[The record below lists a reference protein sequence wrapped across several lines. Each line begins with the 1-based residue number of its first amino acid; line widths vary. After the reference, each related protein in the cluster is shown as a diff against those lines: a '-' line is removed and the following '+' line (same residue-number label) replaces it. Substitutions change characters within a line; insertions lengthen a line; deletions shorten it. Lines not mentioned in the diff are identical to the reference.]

1 MAFSEFGGFFDTIK
15 PVTKSE
21 FDTSSSSSSLPKLG
35 GSSGLPGTGKSGWGK
50 GLKKLGKGGLADIS
64 ETSDSYH
71 GQNLRT
77 LDSLGGIDGFWAY
90 DRAFSA
96 KDTTG
101 KGVAGNP
108 ELQAA
113 IREITGPNAI
123 IQDEGGNIVTA
134 QSAAD
139 AVSKMNN
146 QSASGQ
152 PATPAEPAAPA
163 QAEPATPAQAE
174 PATPTPAENGQIFQ
188 QGLGKKGDKI
198 RMPGGAISYKTA
210 TVGSQSQPNPYDE
223 AQPSN
228 PYDEGQQQ
236 FDAESAWYDNAVRTA
251 SKKLYGIDIDALE
264 MPDVNGQHIENPVL
278 DNWKSNLREFIRLNN
293 ESYRRKLSKKEV
305 EAWQAAGNLAYSSQ
319 GSLKLFS
326 ALMKNNK
333 IPADADTSEVW
344 NDAANAIVAMDQG
357 KLDKYFPGLYDSNM
371 YQAAMKQAQ
380 NGDTTQLEAVS
391 QLLQPVIDS
400 RAAAEA
406 PGNPGTVLT
415 SGDFWKWM
423 YDTAGD
429 ALVRGVLNVKGFAKD
444 LYYRARISDDDAPM
458 TDAERAENE
467 RLKAARLYNLEETHR
482 VDEWADK
489 DMQRINDASEI
500 YKTQELIRRG
510 RDYMNDRD
518 RENSFWGGVAST
530 WDALKRA
537 PVYTIGSYS
546 AESADTLVGMAV
558 GGGVGGGVG
567 KLTQFAVNRALNGAF
582 RSAAGAAL
590 AGGEGAAEA
599 GAAALG
605 SAARKINWYTFA
617 GETLGS
623 GASGFVNIGAMN
635 VAGDA
640 QAAASRP
647 VAELVKDPEFAKFY
661 AEQSDSVLTGSVLPV
676 MAVLSSSDD
685 SRMPELRSL
694 VSQLQLNQVDA
705 NGQPRAITAEDK
717 KRILAFYDNPLV
729 QQAVDSGS
737 ASSPLI
743 NRYRSYLYNRTWD
756 NNIWQ
761 NSMLGVAE
769 GALSPVA
776 GGVFRGRLGGVGGV
790 ITDRV
795 KSKLAKAGLG
805 TAYVLGEGAGTE
817 ALEQIVSNI
826 GMNQAQGRDPYENLM
841 RNVGESF
848 MAGAIISGVLS
859 TPNAAIAMFRHSG
872 KAQDTGSTGD
882 TGSTSTGNGPQDN
895 GPSGTSFSPFDSG
908 IYTDASGLD
917 SGSYDHGA
925 SFAES
930 VRNDPAVRRASLE
943 DYNVPGSD
951 KSDTPVFHDS
961 EGNEITAPSAA
972 ELDRDIDAVR
982 TARDTLAKQYGA
994 VEAKLKQ
1001 TTDEAERKALT
1012 ERASKMR
1019 DVWKE
1024 QTQVLRTLHAARRYY
1039 KAKAQTQGQAQ
1050 EQTQQTQEQAQEQT
1064 QQTQEQTQEQTQ
1076 QPKARTGRQITVRE
1090 VKEGRRS
1097 SKPTDEQQALLDK
1110 LNEYEKTQPD
1120 GARWE
1125 AINDHELVRRKPKGK
1140 SRAYNMDY
1148 LTVGDD
1154 GKWSIEPLR
1163 NLTNEQK
1170 KLWEA
1175 YRSYKKWS
1183 PKLGAEELY
1192 DNGQLTGV
1200 AWGST
1205 GKGSKN
1211 RNKGNITFAQME
1223 QELAASGVN
1232 WKGTEEEQ
1240 TEEQAA
1246 PAAEEQTEEQAA
1258 PAAEEQA
1265 QPEPEE
1271 VPAKPSC
1278 EQEFDE
1284 AISNLNPEDSTS
1296 VDDLLDAAH
1305 ALVEEITASSNSTA
1319 KLKAVYDRLDK
1330 ALLNLEFG
1338 QRIAYIGPSTKDWL
1352 SDVRHR
1358 QMMFHLART
1367 LGAKTKTK
1375 SPNYPAFDLLMGFII
1390 NSSDML
1396 SAIDNYRLHMGDG
1409 FVDAVK
1415 TVAGS
1420 DAWKKSGKFV
1430 DDYRAY
1436 RGAQVRGWSDIAQNV
1451 IAVIA
1456 PAPAA
1461 EQELEPAAPLP
1472 EQEPAVPASELESS
1486 AEFKKLPEPLQKYLL
1501 NPEHKLNSSDWSK
1514 LAEVAKLTPAENGK
1528 LTTLV
1533 AESDNAAVLITGTGY
1548 TTAFL
1553 RFLKSEGFEIGEV
1566 CEVQIKQEDE
1576 QAAAAKKQAEEAK
1589 RKAEEEQK
1597 LQSMLMPEEEQT
1609 GDWGNYNSKLS
1620 RADHVVPVHEGL
1632 SIDLTGGAENLV
1644 PVQQMTDKPLKRSEL
1659 RARELNADSNVHATI
1674 YTKSGTGKDRLIAV
1688 PFEEDAANSKL
1699 ISENPK
1705 RLADWLN
1712 MKLPDGASWAK
1723 GYSPLDV
1730 LIAFFRQISSGKKP
1744 KAGTKYYLKYYKG
1757 LTVQSV
1763 PIPAGGIGESST
1775 GGSVYANKIKDS
1787 GGING
1792 LPALYAGLIQEL
1804 ISINNHI
1811 AADHKGS
1818 FNSDVL
1824 QSDPVIIE
1832 AGNSVIVI
1840 GVETG
1845 IGQPYSG
1852 TVLISKD
1859 EARKEGMLADEPAAE
1874 EESAP
1879 AAQPQAQAQ
1888 PQTESAQPKADTSGI
1903 NGQLRG
1909 FIISYITSPQ
1919 RQNIPDII
1927 DRVPIKTIQAS
1938 LKADITREQIQAVYD
1953 EAVEA
1958 VRTAM
1963 SRGTPLTDEERAKYG
1978 LTNDRWIS
1986 YISENMTDGTEHSE
2000 GQAGAERDSTADSG
2014 EEPGESTSETGSEN
2028 SGFAGRTGEAAESAG
2043 DVGTGTSGE
2052 RPAEGNNSNTE
2063 SLSAAAEGTDESS
2076 VPVNPAPAAPA
2087 AGDGAGVV
2095 TGEGS
2100 GSTED
2105 TSDQADAG
2113 ESAEQPDR
2121 REPPVAEPN
2130 NDQTNEELAKVDL
2143 ARKALKYYKDH
2154 TELSRGAVRE
2164 AIANSLDSQDKLLA
2178 KLPAGYKD
2186 IVLDTLTDAVLN
2198 VMDSFHALNEYIGD
2212 VSPLRIQFGKEAKY
2226 EPDVNRIT
2234 IPVATALKMAMPAA
2248 QKVFGKFTHDP
2259 DSDTFVYAKQTY
2271 DKADILKNLLP
2282 AMLHAFMWH
2291 ECAHALFHGVHYNR
2305 YKLSAPLRNAID
2317 STVDQFIRATGIKLP
2332 EGHEN
2337 WARDEIFATGME
2349 MAVLYMR
2356 SGNTPATQAVALLT
2370 NRFVK
2375 AMPELSKLVCA
2386 TYEPLNHLSGSLKQ
2400 AIDLINGPLEMLYNG
2415 TDKRLMGRDEDSMRI
2430 AWKVLFT
2437 RNPKAVNR
2445 YVQLLSFMSGEM
2457 LNTRNALSYVL
2468 NTISGMADNDDS
2480 IDSRRLNGRYA
2491 MSILRPTMS
2500 PDNSALGDAKITIA
2514 NELNLKLRDLELLV
2528 PDIDQRIND
2537 DIAMAQ
2543 RLKSETEQYTAL
2555 ATDQS
2560 DFNAMCSELESALL
2574 SGIDADTGA
2583 AAQAKP
2589 NSQLERNGAANPT
2602 PAQEQRNQV
2611 EEDKTQGEREK
2622 ASETANALADNSKLK
2637 EDKTPEQEQ
2646 AEQNADNLIT
2656 AGVAAA
2662 NANANENVAP
2672 LNLSLTSPYIQ
2683 EITANINAAIDKS
2696 TSSTQ
2701 YMQLNFMLDIWRDL
2715 IESYGD
2721 WLGRNLLRGDV
2732 SSNDL
2737 MHILDERLYYAS
2749 RHNGAHYSD
2758 SQMRLMAVWL
2768 NSFITNSKLGSAIKQ
2783 AYTGKDWERD
2793 DNVIIENSDGTRK
2806 VEERQ
2811 FLSDFHNET
2820 NNRIKAASAA
2830 KAAAAKAKA
2839 DAEAA
2844 EAAKA
2849 AADAK
2854 ARALT
2859 PDEISEE
2866 LEKPAPLSPR
2876 EQQDWKLET
2885 ELDDQLN
2892 IFNRPNKKDTD
2903 DGVENAE
2910 DLVGHTNVN
2919 IDENSAAVK
2928 VAAYLRMATGD
2939 VDDDAVS
2946 QWLGFLFENGW
2957 GLKKLLLAK
2966 THNKEE
2972 LHMTLADFRQ
2982 VMLDGEIDADVVEK
2996 IIYALDNY
3004 TNLFDIIET
3013 HHPDFR
3019 TAPANKQLGK
3029 YLGEYAESD
3038 RIENLSE
3045 RYAEITD
3052 YEGTKDDIIL
3062 AISEIVDGVYT
3073 IDTSITAGVSAANE
3087 IKKGQQQTEGKQ
3099 KIQLPV
3105 FTSGKQLAEWKK
3117 TASKEELAAWNAK
3130 IEEIR
3135 KQREL
3140 EKLMESQ
3147 AENAIAHFADKEA
3160 DAKEAEK
3167 AAFFKQYADK
3177 YRNSNRVNFDPAD
3190 PESEL
3195 SILLSLLHGEMDL
3208 SINDFYEIFADKT
3221 APFILHEITGKW
3233 QDSGAED
3240 FNFTYNRP
3248 KAADPI
3254 AEKMIRGFFAKYGE
3268 SISTE
3273 ILNAK
3278 DPAAYTRNL
3287 IKKFSQYCDDNFKLY
3302 RSSQEMFSDI
3312 PETKLNRTAKYWAE
3326 YCLQHVIEPIA
3337 YAKSNTVPRSGEQG
3351 HPYDPF
3357 KDKDEEALKVIKDVL
3372 GSKALR
3378 AVPFMRYAEISNA
3391 EAEAL
3396 LSDETDI
3403 DSNDTDSGV
3412 RYYASEANDMTEDE
3426 AQQTIDE
3433 TTASEPDP
3441 ETPADTGE
3449 DTEAAEEELA
3459 GVLDDEDSSE
3469 TPDTDAESQAAAIN
3483 LDADTLG
3490 DDVADR
3496 ELDDTGMDVLDTLFT
3511 PDELKE
3517 MAPDLAGNAAKLT
3530 RVVKTYGTYRRAFME
3545 QMRNAFSA
3553 NRVFRENKYVRNY
3566 MNHFIDNWDRSI
3578 ASLETWAI
3586 ENYQGAV
3593 SPEDNPVIQSILLAR
3608 RMASSYT
3615 EAVNDILQRGMT
3627 MNENGAR
3634 VRILDENGKPVE
3646 SVLDATTRMYD
3657 KLKELGVRRDV
3668 LDTKENFRKD
3678 VGMFRTLLHTIEA
3691 NEYKYEEM
3699 KAQYAKLTE
3708 DYNAEA
3714 SKPNPDKAVL
3724 DKIYN
3729 QRSALRL
3736 DIENFEKLMKK
3747 DSLNDVKIDSRF
3759 TLPMGGRSIA
3769 MAHNELDALYAKY
3782 DTALKDAGVDDATR
3796 AEVLKEMIVS
3806 FNVAYKYAIQEMDML
3821 SARSGLL
3828 SEATILQRHNFKY
3841 YTPLRQDIG
3850 DGRGRNIEAR
3860 KGSVTPAVDAI
3871 TNYAM
3876 QAIRNSGSVSRN
3888 VLGMTLFDAWNTMH
3902 DEYERIYHD
3911 PNASPEEKM
3920 RIISHQSVGETYSFN
3935 GLLLIRRQ
3943 DMERIPEG
3951 DERFD
3956 AFRKQAIFVE
3966 IVQPAGEDELVD
3978 SNLER
3983 FWIGFDPD
3991 VIGRARKS
3999 EVKGKPVS
4007 SQRDLHGIQNDAG
4020 EDPDK
4025 PGYIL
4030 YPEVQP
4036 RDYSDAGRALVDIAY
4051 EPSAKLGNFLKTCG
4065 FLTRTASEAMTTFN
4079 PLFALKSAISDFR
4092 ERITRLG
4099 RREFA
4104 DSNGHKVSGVR
4115 IALRMWRLMMN
4126 PKFLGTTFKYSVELA
4141 SHKVTG
4147 NNTQYRKY
4155 LSEMHKYGI
4164 IGGVQQQ
4171 MVATGGSRRS
4181 LFGMNA
4187 TEKIQLEIEKQRALQ
4202 EQQTNKEAETLVS
4215 KLYRIL
4221 GEKTHGVSRTRI
4233 GKFLHAVHNAAIG
4246 WSNMF
4251 YNVPLAAQYVAMRE
4265 CGLSAQSAAADT
4277 AKAMDFTN
4285 RGYYHKVGSKFVSFL
4300 TSITHGTA
4308 NMLDSY
4314 GINRNT
4320 ISSNPYLKQTGYARR
4335 MNIQSYAFKAARL
4348 SAYLALVQVLL
4359 YAVGASLRPHEPDK
4373 RKAGQQLIDNMPL
4386 RNMYFLPVPIL
4397 QWLGIQ
4403 DENGV
4408 VAKLAGGF
4416 GEDRLALNL
4425 AWGLE
4430 RWSRGKATL
4439 SEVAGSYMVNF
4450 TRNATPFEAPNFDM
4464 TNNPARYMAY
4474 SAGHSV
4480 PLMAWAVDAAL
4491 NITYNG
4497 RTLDGQFGPAMGQRA
4512 YEEHNAYVDIAYK
4525 DLSKTMYDVLGV
4537 NISPS
4542 TIKSMYEGMGYG
4554 PVVQGLMQ
4562 LALHIG
4568 DSVPRSRLDPN
4579 WANANVNAIAQFF
4592 GATSLGNKMPDKPY
4606 VYISQ
4611 LRKYYNDLFVEG
4623 GVSSMLKANGAGT
4636 KVAAIQQ
4643 TMRMMG
4649 FSSAEIADM
4658 VNMHEMDRKLTGILK
4673 QENALI
4679 DLRRNGGISVDQF
4692 TKRMN
4697 GLIRQANTLQ
4707 TNYMKGSYYYRGVY
4721 PKRSG
4726 IPEKYRARLE
4736 RENRLDAIRRANAIV
4751 DKESK

>member
-1 MAFSEFGGFFDTIK
+1 
-15 PVTKSE
+15 
-21 FDTSSSSSSLPKLG
+21 
-35 GSSGLPGTGKSGWGK
+35 
-50 GLKKLGKGGLADIS
+50 
-64 ETSDSYH
+64 
-71 GQNLRT
+71 
-77 LDSLGGIDGFWAY
+77 
-90 DRAFSA
+90 
-96 KDTTG
+96 
-101 KGVAGNP
+101 
-108 ELQAA
+108 
-113 IREITGPNAI
+113 
-123 IQDEGGNIVTA
+123 
-134 QSAAD
+134 
-139 AVSKMNN
+139 
-146 QSASGQ
+146 
-152 PATPAEPAAPA
+152 
-163 QAEPATPAQAE
+163 
-174 PATPTPAENGQIFQ
+174 
-188 QGLGKKGDKI
+188 
-198 RMPGGAISYKTA
+198 
-210 TVGSQSQPNPYDE
+210 
-223 AQPSN
+223 
-228 PYDEGQQQ
+228 
-236 FDAESAWYDNAVRTA
+236 
-251 SKKLYGIDIDALE
+251 
-264 MPDVNGQHIENPVL
+264 
-278 DNWKSNLREFIRLNN
+278 
-293 ESYRRKLSKKEV
+293 
-305 EAWQAAGNLAYSSQ
+305 
-319 GSLKLFS
+319 
-326 ALMKNNK
+326 
-333 IPADADTSEVW
+333 
-344 NDAANAIVAMDQG
+344 
-357 KLDKYFPGLYDSNM
+357 
-371 YQAAMKQAQ
+371 
-380 NGDTTQLEAVS
+380 
-391 QLLQPVIDS
+391 
-400 RAAAEA
+400 
-406 PGNPGTVLT
+406 
-415 SGDFWKWM
+415 
-423 YDTAGD
+423 
-429 ALVRGVLNVKGFAKD
+429 
-444 LYYRARISDDDAPM
+444 
-458 TDAERAENE
+458 
-467 RLKAARLYNLEETHR
+467 
-482 VDEWADK
+482 
-489 DMQRINDASEI
+489 
-500 YKTQELIRRG
+500 
-510 RDYMNDRD
+510 
-518 RENSFWGGVAST
+518 
-530 WDALKRA
+530 
-537 PVYTIGSYS
+537 
-546 AESADTLVGMAV
+546 
-558 GGGVGGGVG
+558 
-567 KLTQFAVNRALNGAF
+567 
-582 RSAAGAAL
+582 
-590 AGGEGAAEA
+590 
-599 GAAALG
+599 
-605 SAARKINWYTFA
+605 
-617 GETLGS
+617 
-623 GASGFVNIGAMN
+623 
-635 VAGDA
+635 
-640 QAAASRP
+640 
-647 VAELVKDPEFAKFY
+647 
-661 AEQSDSVLTGSVLPV
+661 
-676 MAVLSSSDD
+676 
-685 SRMPELRSL
+685 
-694 VSQLQLNQVDA
+694 
-705 NGQPRAITAEDK
+705 
-717 KRILAFYDNPLV
+717 
-729 QQAVDSGS
+729 
-737 ASSPLI
+737 
-743 NRYRSYLYNRTWD
+743 
-756 NNIWQ
+756 
-761 NSMLGVAE
+761 
-769 GALSPVA
+769 
-776 GGVFRGRLGGVGGV
+776 
-790 ITDRV
+790 
-795 KSKLAKAGLG
+795 
-805 TAYVLGEGAGTE
+805 
-817 ALEQIVSNI
+817 
-826 GMNQAQGRDPYENLM
+826 
-841 RNVGESF
+841 
-848 MAGAIISGVLS
+848 
-859 TPNAAIAMFRHSG
+859 
-872 KAQDTGSTGD
+872 
-882 TGSTSTGNGPQDN
+882 
-895 GPSGTSFSPFDSG
+895 
-908 IYTDASGLD
+908 
-917 SGSYDHGA
+917 
-925 SFAES
+925 
-930 VRNDPAVRRASLE
+930 
-943 DYNVPGSD
+943 
-951 KSDTPVFHDS
+951 
-961 EGNEITAPSAA
+961 
-972 ELDRDIDAVR
+972 
-982 TARDTLAKQYGA
+982 
-994 VEAKLKQ
+994 
-1001 TTDEAERKALT
+1001 
-1012 ERASKMR
+1012 
-1019 DVWKE
+1019 
-1024 QTQVLRTLHAARRYY
+1024 
-1039 KAKAQTQGQAQ
+1039 
-1050 EQTQQTQEQAQEQT
+1050 
-1064 QQTQEQTQEQTQ
+1064 
-1076 QPKARTGRQITVRE
+1076 
-1090 VKEGRRS
+1090 
-1097 SKPTDEQQALLDK
+1097 
-1110 LNEYEKTQPD
+1110 
-1120 GARWE
+1120 
-1125 AINDHELVRRKPKGK
+1125 
-1140 SRAYNMDY
+1140 
-1148 LTVGDD
+1148 
-1154 GKWSIEPLR
+1154 
-1163 NLTNEQK
+1163 
-1170 KLWEA
+1170 
-1175 YRSYKKWS
+1175 
-1183 PKLGAEELY
+1183 
-1192 DNGQLTGV
+1192 
-1200 AWGST
+1200 
-1205 GKGSKN
+1205 
-1211 RNKGNITFAQME
+1211 
-1223 QELAASGVN
+1223 
-1232 WKGTEEEQ
+1232 
-1240 TEEQAA
+1240 
-1246 PAAEEQTEEQAA
+1246 
-1258 PAAEEQA
+1258 
-1265 QPEPEE
+1265 
-1271 VPAKPSC
+1271 
-1278 EQEFDE
+1278 
-1284 AISNLNPEDSTS
+1284 
-1296 VDDLLDAAH
+1296 
-1305 ALVEEITASSNSTA
+1305 
-1319 KLKAVYDRLDK
+1319 
-1330 ALLNLEFG
+1330 
-1338 QRIAYIGPSTKDWL
+1338 
-1352 SDVRHR
+1352 
-1358 QMMFHLART
+1358 
-1367 LGAKTKTK
+1367 
-1375 SPNYPAFDLLMGFII
+1375 
-1390 NSSDML
+1390 
-1396 SAIDNYRLHMGDG
+1396 
-1409 FVDAVK
+1409 
-1415 TVAGS
+1415 
-1420 DAWKKSGKFV
+1420 
-1430 DDYRAY
+1430 
-1436 RGAQVRGWSDIAQNV
+1436 
-1451 IAVIA
+1451 
-1456 PAPAA
+1456 
-1461 EQELEPAAPLP
+1461 
-1472 EQEPAVPASELESS
+1472 
-1486 AEFKKLPEPLQKYLL
+1486 
-1501 NPEHKLNSSDWSK
+1501 
-1514 LAEVAKLTPAENGK
+1514 
-1528 LTTLV
+1528 
-1533 AESDNAAVLITGTGY
+1533 
-1548 TTAFL
+1548 
-1553 RFLKSEGFEIGEV
+1553 
-1566 CEVQIKQEDE
+1566 
-1576 QAAAAKKQAEEAK
+1576 
-1589 RKAEEEQK
+1589 
-1597 LQSMLMPEEEQT
+1597 
-1609 GDWGNYNSKLS
+1609 
-1620 RADHVVPVHEGL
+1620 
-1632 SIDLTGGAENLV
+1632 
-1644 PVQQMTDKPLKRSEL
+1644 
-1659 RARELNADSNVHATI
+1659 
-1674 YTKSGTGKDRLIAV
+1674 
-1688 PFEEDAANSKL
+1688 
-1699 ISENPK
+1699 
-1705 RLADWLN
+1705 
-1712 MKLPDGASWAK
+1712 
-1723 GYSPLDV
+1723 
-1730 LIAFFRQISSGKKP
+1730 
-1744 KAGTKYYLKYYKG
+1744 
-1757 LTVQSV
+1757 
-1763 PIPAGGIGESST
+1763 
-1775 GGSVYANKIKDS
+1775 
-1787 GGING
+1787 
-1792 LPALYAGLIQEL
+1792 
-1804 ISINNHI
+1804 
-1811 AADHKGS
+1811 
-1818 FNSDVL
+1818 
-1824 QSDPVIIE
+1824 
-1832 AGNSVIVI
+1832 
-1840 GVETG
+1840 
-1845 IGQPYSG
+1845 
-1852 TVLISKD
+1852 
-1859 EARKEGMLADEPAAE
+1859 
-1874 EESAP
+1874 
-1879 AAQPQAQAQ
+1879 
-1888 PQTESAQPKADTSGI
+1888 
-1903 NGQLRG
+1903 
-1909 FIISYITSPQ
+1909 
-1919 RQNIPDII
+1919 
-1927 DRVPIKTIQAS
+1927 
-1938 LKADITREQIQAVYD
+1938 
-1953 EAVEA
+1953 
-1958 VRTAM
+1958 
-1963 SRGTPLTDEERAKYG
+1963 
-1978 LTNDRWIS
+1978 
-1986 YISENMTDGTEHSE
+1986 
-2000 GQAGAERDSTADSG
+2000 
-2014 EEPGESTSETGSEN
+2014 
-2028 SGFAGRTGEAAESAG
+2028 
-2043 DVGTGTSGE
+2043 
-2052 RPAEGNNSNTE
+2052 
-2063 SLSAAAEGTDESS
+2063 
-2076 VPVNPAPAAPA
+2076 
-2087 AGDGAGVV
+2087 
-2095 TGEGS
+2095 
-2100 GSTED
+2100 
-2105 TSDQADAG
+2105 
-2113 ESAEQPDR
+2113 
-2121 REPPVAEPN
+2121 
-2130 NDQTNEELAKVDL
+2130 
-2143 ARKALKYYKDH
+2143 
-2154 TELSRGAVRE
+2154 
-2164 AIANSLDSQDKLLA
+2164 
-2178 KLPAGYKD
+2178 
-2186 IVLDTLTDAVLN
+2186 
-2198 VMDSFHALNEYIGD
+2198 MDSFHALREFIGEA
-2212 VSPLRIQFGKEAKY
+2212 SPLRIQFGKEAKY

-2271 DKADILKNLLP
+2271 NKADVLKNLLP

-2305 YKLSAPLRNAID
+2305 YNLSAPLRNAID

-2375 AMPELSKLVCA
+2375 AMPELSRLVCA

-2400 AIDLINGPLEMLYNG
+2400 NLDVIIGPLELLYNG
-2415 TDKRLMGRDEDSMRI
+2415 TDKRLMGQDEDIMRI

-2437 RNPKAVNR
+2437 RNPEAVNR

-2468 NTISGMADNDDS
+2468 NTISGMANNDDS

-2491 MSILRPTMS
+2491 MSILRPYIS
-2500 PDNSALGDAKITIA
+2500 HDNSALGDAKITIA
-2514 NELNLKLRDLELLV
+2514 NELGLRLRDLELLV

-2589 NSQLERNGAANPT
+2589 NSQLERNGVANPT
-2602 PAQEQRNQV
+2602 PSQEQRSQV

-2662 NANANENVAP
+2662 NANANETKKGETAQQKIQLPVFTSAKQ
-2672 LNLSLTSPYIQ
+2672 LEDLSLTSPYIQ
-2683 EITANINAAIDKS
+2683 EITDSIKTAIDKN
-2696 TSSTQ
+2696 SSYTQ
-2701 YMQLNFMLDIWRDL
+2701 YEQLNFMLSTWLNL
-2715 IESYGD
+2715 IKSYGD
-2721 WLGRNLLRGDV
+2721 WLGQNLLRGDV

-2737 MHILDERLYYAS
+2737 MHMLNDRLDYANFHS
-2749 RHNGAHYSD
+2749 NKRYSD
-2758 SQMRLMAVWL
+2758 SQVRLMAVWL
-2768 NSFITNSKLGSAIKQ
+2768 NRFITDSELGSAIKQ

-2811 FLSDFHNET
+2811 FLSDFNNET
-2820 NNRIKAASAA
+2820 INRKKAAEAA

-2844 EAAKA
+2844 AAAKA

-2854 ARALT
+2854 ARALS
-2859 PDEISEE
+2859 PDEINEE

-2876 EQQDWKLET
+2876 EQQDWRLET

-2903 DGVENAE
+2903 DGVEDAE
-2910 DLVGHTNVN
+2910 DPVGHTNVN

-2928 VAAYLRMATGD
+2928 VAAYLRMVTGD
-2939 VDDDAVS
+2939 EADVAVN
-2946 QWLGFLFENGW
+2946 QWLGFLFDNGW
-2957 GLKKLLLAK
+2957 GLKKLLLAR

-2982 VMLDGEIDADVVEK
+2982 VMLDGEIDADVVEQ

-3019 TAPANKQLGK
+3019 TAPANEQLAN
-3029 YLGEYAESD
+3029 YLEEYAESD
-3038 RIENLSE
+3038 RIENLAE
-3045 RYAEITD
+3045 RYAEIGG
-3052 YEGTKDDIIL
+3052 YLSTKEDIIF
-3062 AISEIVDGVYT
+3062 AISEIVDNVYT
-3073 IDTSITAGVSAANE
+3073 IDTSITAE
-3087 IKKGQQQTEGKQ
+3087 DMKTE
-3099 KIQLPV
+3099 
-3105 FTSGKQLAEWKK
+3105 
-3117 TASKEELAAWNAK
+3117 
-3130 IEEIR
+3130 
-3135 KQREL
+3135 
-3140 EKLMESQ
+3140 
-3147 AENAIAHFADKEA
+3147 DEA
-3160 DAKEAEK
+3160 
-3167 AAFFKQYADK
+3167 
-3177 YRNSNRVNFDPAD
+3177 
-3190 PESEL
+3190 
-3195 SILLSLLHGEMDL
+3195 
-3208 SINDFYEIFADKT
+3208 
-3221 APFILHEITGKW
+3221 
-3233 QDSGAED
+3233 
-3240 FNFTYNRP
+3240 
-3248 KAADPI
+3248 
-3254 AEKMIRGFFAKYGE
+3254 
-3268 SISTE
+3268 
-3273 ILNAK
+3273 
-3278 DPAAYTRNL
+3278 
-3287 IKKFSQYCDDNFKLY
+3287 
-3302 RSSQEMFSDI
+3302 
-3312 PETKLNRTAKYWAE
+3312 
-3326 YCLQHVIEPIA
+3326 
-3337 YAKSNTVPRSGEQG
+3337 
-3351 HPYDPF
+3351 
-3357 KDKDEEALKVIKDVL
+3357 
-3372 GSKALR
+3372 
-3378 AVPFMRYAEISNA
+3378 
-3391 EAEAL
+3391 
-3396 LSDETDI
+3396 

-3412 RYYASEANDMTEDE
+3412 RYYASEADDMTEDE

-3496 ELDDTGMDVLDTLFT
+3496 ELDGTGMDVLDTLFT

-3553 NRVFRENKYVRNY
+3553 NRVFRENKCVRNY

-3714 SKPNPDKAVL
+3714 SKPKPDKAVL

-3759 TLPMGGRSIA
+3759 TLPMGGRSIT
-3769 MAHNELDALYAKY
+3769 MAHNELDALYTKY

-3951 DERFD
+3951 DERFE
-3956 AFRKQAIFVE
+3956 AFKKQAIFVE

-4092 ERITRLG
+4092 ERVTRLG

-4104 DSNGHKVSGVR
+4104 DSNGRKVSGVR

-4141 SHKVTG
+4141 AHKETK
-4147 NNTQYRKY
+4147 NDTQYRKY

-4285 RGYYHKVGSKFVSFL
+4285 RGYYHKVGGKFVSFL

-4335 MNIQSYAFKAARL
+4335 MNMQSYAFKAARL

-4403 DENGV
+4403 DENGI
-4408 VAKLAGGF
+4408 VAKLTGGF

-4480 PLMAWAVDAAL
+4480 PLIAWAVDAAL

-4673 QENALI
+4673 KENALI

>member
-1 MAFSEFGGFFDTIK
+1 
-15 PVTKSE
+15 
-21 FDTSSSSSSLPKLG
+21 
-35 GSSGLPGTGKSGWGK
+35 
-50 GLKKLGKGGLADIS
+50 
-64 ETSDSYH
+64 
-71 GQNLRT
+71 
-77 LDSLGGIDGFWAY
+77 
-90 DRAFSA
+90 
-96 KDTTG
+96 
-101 KGVAGNP
+101 
-108 ELQAA
+108 
-113 IREITGPNAI
+113 
-123 IQDEGGNIVTA
+123 
-134 QSAAD
+134 
-139 AVSKMNN
+139 
-146 QSASGQ
+146 
-152 PATPAEPAAPA
+152 
-163 QAEPATPAQAE
+163 
-174 PATPTPAENGQIFQ
+174 
-188 QGLGKKGDKI
+188 
-198 RMPGGAISYKTA
+198 
-210 TVGSQSQPNPYDE
+210 
-223 AQPSN
+223 
-228 PYDEGQQQ
+228 
-236 FDAESAWYDNAVRTA
+236 
-251 SKKLYGIDIDALE
+251 
-264 MPDVNGQHIENPVL
+264 
-278 DNWKSNLREFIRLNN
+278 
-293 ESYRRKLSKKEV
+293 
-305 EAWQAAGNLAYSSQ
+305 
-319 GSLKLFS
+319 
-326 ALMKNNK
+326 
-333 IPADADTSEVW
+333 
-344 NDAANAIVAMDQG
+344 
-357 KLDKYFPGLYDSNM
+357 
-371 YQAAMKQAQ
+371 
-380 NGDTTQLEAVS
+380 
-391 QLLQPVIDS
+391 
-400 RAAAEA
+400 
-406 PGNPGTVLT
+406 
-415 SGDFWKWM
+415 
-423 YDTAGD
+423 
-429 ALVRGVLNVKGFAKD
+429 
-444 LYYRARISDDDAPM
+444 
-458 TDAERAENE
+458 
-467 RLKAARLYNLEETHR
+467 
-482 VDEWADK
+482 
-489 DMQRINDASEI
+489 
-500 YKTQELIRRG
+500 
-510 RDYMNDRD
+510 
-518 RENSFWGGVAST
+518 
-530 WDALKRA
+530 
-537 PVYTIGSYS
+537 
-546 AESADTLVGMAV
+546 
-558 GGGVGGGVG
+558 
-567 KLTQFAVNRALNGAF
+567 
-582 RSAAGAAL
+582 
-590 AGGEGAAEA
+590 
-599 GAAALG
+599 
-605 SAARKINWYTFA
+605 
-617 GETLGS
+617 
-623 GASGFVNIGAMN
+623 
-635 VAGDA
+635 
-640 QAAASRP
+640 
-647 VAELVKDPEFAKFY
+647 
-661 AEQSDSVLTGSVLPV
+661 
-676 MAVLSSSDD
+676 
-685 SRMPELRSL
+685 
-694 VSQLQLNQVDA
+694 
-705 NGQPRAITAEDK
+705 
-717 KRILAFYDNPLV
+717 
-729 QQAVDSGS
+729 
-737 ASSPLI
+737 
-743 NRYRSYLYNRTWD
+743 
-756 NNIWQ
+756 
-761 NSMLGVAE
+761 
-769 GALSPVA
+769 
-776 GGVFRGRLGGVGGV
+776 
-790 ITDRV
+790 
-795 KSKLAKAGLG
+795 
-805 TAYVLGEGAGTE
+805 
-817 ALEQIVSNI
+817 
-826 GMNQAQGRDPYENLM
+826 
-841 RNVGESF
+841 
-848 MAGAIISGVLS
+848 
-859 TPNAAIAMFRHSG
+859 
-872 KAQDTGSTGD
+872 
-882 TGSTSTGNGPQDN
+882 
-895 GPSGTSFSPFDSG
+895 
-908 IYTDASGLD
+908 
-917 SGSYDHGA
+917 
-925 SFAES
+925 
-930 VRNDPAVRRASLE
+930 
-943 DYNVPGSD
+943 
-951 KSDTPVFHDS
+951 
-961 EGNEITAPSAA
+961 
-972 ELDRDIDAVR
+972 
-982 TARDTLAKQYGA
+982 
-994 VEAKLKQ
+994 
-1001 TTDEAERKALT
+1001 
-1012 ERASKMR
+1012 
-1019 DVWKE
+1019 
-1024 QTQVLRTLHAARRYY
+1024 
-1039 KAKAQTQGQAQ
+1039 
-1050 EQTQQTQEQAQEQT
+1050 
-1064 QQTQEQTQEQTQ
+1064 
-1076 QPKARTGRQITVRE
+1076 
-1090 VKEGRRS
+1090 
-1097 SKPTDEQQALLDK
+1097 
-1110 LNEYEKTQPD
+1110 
-1120 GARWE
+1120 
-1125 AINDHELVRRKPKGK
+1125 
-1140 SRAYNMDY
+1140 
-1148 LTVGDD
+1148 
-1154 GKWSIEPLR
+1154 
-1163 NLTNEQK
+1163 
-1170 KLWEA
+1170 
-1175 YRSYKKWS
+1175 
-1183 PKLGAEELY
+1183 
-1192 DNGQLTGV
+1192 
-1200 AWGST
+1200 
-1205 GKGSKN
+1205 
-1211 RNKGNITFAQME
+1211 
-1223 QELAASGVN
+1223 
-1232 WKGTEEEQ
+1232 
-1240 TEEQAA
+1240 
-1246 PAAEEQTEEQAA
+1246 
-1258 PAAEEQA
+1258 
-1265 QPEPEE
+1265 
-1271 VPAKPSC
+1271 
-1278 EQEFDE
+1278 
-1284 AISNLNPEDSTS
+1284 
-1296 VDDLLDAAH
+1296 
-1305 ALVEEITASSNSTA
+1305 
-1319 KLKAVYDRLDK
+1319 
-1330 ALLNLEFG
+1330 
-1338 QRIAYIGPSTKDWL
+1338 
-1352 SDVRHR
+1352 
-1358 QMMFHLART
+1358 MMFHLART
-1367 LGAKTKTK
+1367 LGAKTKAK
-1375 SPNYPAFDLLMGFII
+1375 SPNYFAFDLLLGFII

-1396 SAIDNYRLHMGDG
+1396 GAIDNYRLHMGDG

-1415 TVAGS
+1415 TVADS

-1430 DDYRAY
+1430 DDHRAY
-1436 RGAQVRGWSDIAQNV
+1436 RGAPVRGWSDIAQNV

-1456 PAPAA
+1456 PAAPTA
-1461 EQELEPAAPLP
+1461 EQEQEQEPAAPLP
-1472 EQEPAVPASELESS
+1472 EQEPAVPVSELESS

-1533 AESDNAAVLITGTGY
+1533 AESDNAAVLTTGTGY

-1553 RFLKSEGFEIGEV
+1553 RFLKSEGFEIGDV
-1566 CEVQIKQEDE
+1566 CEAQIKQEDE

-1597 LQSMLMPEEEQT
+1597 LQSMLMPEDEQT
-1609 GDWGNYNSKLS
+1609 GDWEDFNSTLEHSAHK
-1620 RADHVVPVHEGL
+1620 APVYEQDNIIISGKPFTQRIME
-1632 SIDLTGGAENLV
+1632 SDVDDQARMMNGKSNVSVTVYSKTAENGKQRFIV
-1644 PVQQMTDKPLKRSEL
+1644 IPTSVMG
-1659 RARELNADSNVHATI
+1659 RANFNKDTLGSDPSRLN
-1674 YTKSGTGKDRLIAV
+1674 
-1688 PFEEDAANSKL
+1688 
-1699 ISENPK
+1699 
-1705 RLADWLN
+1705 DWLN
-1712 MKLPDGASWAK
+1712 MKLPEGATGWAS
-1723 GYSPLDV
+1723 GYSPFDV
-1730 LIAFFRQISSGKKP
+1730 LIAFLKQISSGKLP
-1744 KAGTKYYLKYYKG
+1744 KNGKYYLKYYKG
-1757 LTVQSV
+1757 LSFQSI
-1763 PIPAGGIGESST
+1763 PIIATGIGKSSSGKST
-1775 GGSVYANKIKDS
+1775 YANKVKET
-1787 GGING
+1787 GGIDR
-1792 LPALYAGLIQEL
+1792 LPDLYAGLMQEMIA
-1804 ISINNHI
+1804 ISNRLHGVSEDFSQFDSSTGDTSASIYNQI
-1811 AADHKGS
+1811 
-1818 FNSDVL
+1818 VL
-1824 QSDPVIIE
+1824 ETPNVF
-1832 AGNSVIVI
+1832 IVI
-1840 GVETG
+1840 GNDSEYG
-1845 IGQPYSG
+1845 KPHDG

-1888 PQTESAQPKADTSGI
+1888 PQTESAQPRADTSGI

-1927 DRVPIKTIQAS
+1927 DRVPITTIQAS
-1938 LKADITREQIQAVYD
+1938 LKADITGEQIQAVYD

-1986 YISENMTDGTEHSE
+1986 YISENMTDGTEHQE
-2000 GQAGAERDSTADSG
+2000 RQAGTERDSTADSG
-2014 EEPGESTSETGSEN
+2014 EESGESTSETGSEN
-2028 SGFAGRTGEAAESAG
+2028 SGSAGRTGEAAESAG
-2043 DVGTGTSGE
+2043 NVGTGTSGE
-2052 RPAEGNNSNTE
+2052 RPAEGNNGNPE
-2063 SLSAAAEGTDESS
+2063 QVSAAAEGTDESS
-2076 VPVNPAPAAPA
+2076 IPVNPAPAAPA
-2087 AGDGAGVV
+2087 AGDGAGVIA
-2095 TGEGS
+2095 GEGS
-2100 GSTED
+2100 GSEGNTAEE
-2105 TSDQADAG
+2105 ADAG
-2113 ESAEQPDR
+2113 ESAEQSDR
-2121 REPPVAEPN
+2121 GEPPVAEPD
-2130 NDQTNEELAKVDL
+2130 NDQTRKELAKVDL

-2164 AIANSLDSQDKLLA
+2164 AIANSLDSQGKLLA

-2198 VMDSFHALNEYIGD
+2198 VMNSFHALREFIGET
-2212 VSPLRIQFGKEAKY
+2212 SPLRIQFGKEAKY
-2226 EPDVNRIT
+2226 EPDANRIT
-2234 IPVATALKMAMPAA
+2234 IPVATALKMTMPAA

-2271 DKADILKNLLP
+2271 NKADVLKNLLP

-2305 YKLSAPLRNAID
+2305 YNLSAPLRNAID

-2337 WARDEIFATGME
+2337 WARDEIFAVGME

-2375 AMPELSKLVCA
+2375 AMPELSRLVCA
-2386 TYEPLNHLSGSLKQ
+2386 TYEPFNYLPYSSYSLKR
-2400 AIDLINGPLEMLYNG
+2400 AIEELNGPLGMLYNG
-2415 TDKRLMGRDEDSMRI
+2415 TDKRLMGLDEDSMRI

-2437 RNPKAVNR
+2437 RNPEAVNR

-2468 NTISGMADNDDS
+2468 NTISGMANNDDF

-2491 MSILRPTMS
+2491 MSILRPTIS
-2500 PDNSALGDAKITIA
+2500 PDNGALGDAKMTIA
-2514 NELNLKLRDLELLV
+2514 NALNLSLRDLELLV

-2555 ATDQS
+2555 AADQS

-2589 NSQLERNGAANPT
+2589 NSQLERNGTANPT
-2602 PAQEQRNQV
+2602 PAQEQRSQV

-2637 EDKTPEQEQ
+2637 EDKTPAQEQ
-2646 AEQNADNLIT
+2646 AEQNADNLVT

-2662 NANANENVAP
+2662 NANAN

-2683 EITANINAAIDKS
+2683 EITANINAAADKS
-2696 TSSTQ
+2696 TSHTQ
-2701 YMQLNFMLDIWRDL
+2701 YMQLKFMLKIWQDL
-2715 IESYGD
+2715 IRLYGD
-2721 WLGRNLLRGDV
+2721 WLGQNLLRGDV

-2737 MHILDERLYYAS
+2737 MHILDERLYYAA
-2749 RHNGAHYSD
+2749 RFGGEHYSD
-2758 SQMRLMAVWL
+2758 SQIRLMAVWL

-2793 DNVIIENSDGTRK
+2793 DNIIIENSDGTRK

-2811 FLSDFHNET
+2811 FLSDFHHET
-2820 NNRIKAASAA
+2820 ISRVEAASAA
-2830 KAAAAKAKA
+2830 KAAAAKAEAAKA
-2839 DAEAA
+2839 AA

-2854 ARALT
+2854 ARALS
-2859 PDEISEE
+2859 PDEISEK
-2866 LEKPAPLSPR
+2866 LEKPAPLSPL

-2910 DLVGHTNVN
+2910 DAVGHTNAD

-2939 VDDDAVS
+2939 ENDEAVS

-2957 GLKKLLLAK
+2957 GLKKLLLAR
-2966 THNKEE
+2966 TRNKEK

-2982 VMLDGEIDADVVEK
+2982 VMLDEGIDADVVEK

-3004 TNLFDIIET
+3004 TNLFAIIET

-3029 YLGEYAESD
+3029 YLGDYAESD
-3038 RIENLSE
+3038 RIENLSD
-3045 RYAEITD
+3045 RNDEIED
-3052 YEGTKDDIIL
+3052 YDDIKAGI
-3062 AISEIVDGVYT
+3062 ISDISRIIDDVYT
-3073 IDTSITAGVSAANE
+3073 VDTSITAEASDTHYATSE

-3140 EKLMESQ
+3140 KKLMESQ
-3147 AENAIAHFADKEA
+3147 AENAIAHFAYKED

-3208 SINDFYEIFADKT
+3208 SINDFLEIFADKT
-3221 APFILHEITGKW
+3221 TPAILHEITGKW

-3240 FNFTYNRP
+3240 LDFSYNRP

-3278 DPAAYTRNL
+3278 DPAAYTQN
-3287 IKKFSQYCDDNFKLY
+3287 ISKKFSQYCDDNFELY
-3302 RSSQEMFSDI
+3302 KSSI
-3312 PETKLNRTAKYWAE
+3312 PETKLNRAAKYWAE

-3337 YAKSNTVPRSGEQG
+3337 YAKSNTVPRSGAQG
-3351 HPYDPF
+3351 HAYDPF
-3357 KDKDEEALKVIKDVL
+3357 KGKDEEALKVIKDVL

-3403 DSNDTDSGV
+3403 DANGTDSGV
-3412 RYYASEANDMTEDE
+3412 RYYASEQDSAESEEPTEE
-3426 AQQTIDE
+3426 QAEQAQQTIDE

-3449 DTEAAEEELA
+3449 DTEAAEEELV
-3459 GVLDDEDSSE
+3459 GILDDEDSSE

-3496 ELDDTGMDVLDTLFT
+3496 ELGNTGMDVLDTLFT

-3517 MAPDLAGNAAKLT
+3517 MSPDLARNAAKLT
-3530 RVVKTYGTYRRAFME
+3530 RVVKTYGVYRRAFME

-3646 SVLDATTRMYD
+3646 SVLEVTTRMYNR
-3657 KLKELGVRRDV
+3657 LKELGLRRDV

-3714 SKPNPDKAVL
+3714 SKPKPDKATL
-3724 DKIYN
+3724 DKIYA

-3747 DSLNDVKIDSRF
+3747 DSLNDVKMDSRF
-3759 TLPMGGRSIA
+3759 TLPMGGRSIT

-3951 DERFD
+3951 DERFE

-3966 IVQPAGEDELVD
+3966 IVQPAGEDEIVG

-4036 RDYSDAGRALVDIAY
+4036 RDYSDAGKALVDIAY

-4104 DSNGHKVSGVR
+4104 DSNGRKVSGVR

-4126 PKFLGTTFKYSVELA
+4126 PKFLGTAFKYSVELA

-4147 NNTQYRKY
+4147 NDTQYRKY

-4187 TEKIQLEIEKQRALQ
+4187 TEKIQLEIEKQRELQ

-4285 RGYYHKVGSKFVSFL
+4285 RGYYHKVGGKFVSFL

-4335 MNIQSYAFKAARL
+4335 MNMQSYAFKAARL

-4386 RNMYFLPVPIL
+4386 RNMYFLPVPVL

-4408 VAKLAGGF
+4408 VAKLTGGF

-4542 TIKSMYEGMGYG
+4542 TIKSMYEGVGYG

-4568 DSVPRSRLDPN
+4568 DSVPKSRLDPN

-4679 DLRRNGGISVDQF
+4679 DLRRNSGISVDQF

>member
-1 MAFSEFGGFFDTIK
+1 
-15 PVTKSE
+15 
-21 FDTSSSSSSLPKLG
+21 
-35 GSSGLPGTGKSGWGK
+35 
-50 GLKKLGKGGLADIS
+50 
-64 ETSDSYH
+64 
-71 GQNLRT
+71 
-77 LDSLGGIDGFWAY
+77 
-90 DRAFSA
+90 
-96 KDTTG
+96 
-101 KGVAGNP
+101 
-108 ELQAA
+108 
-113 IREITGPNAI
+113 
-123 IQDEGGNIVTA
+123 
-134 QSAAD
+134 
-139 AVSKMNN
+139 
-146 QSASGQ
+146 
-152 PATPAEPAAPA
+152 
-163 QAEPATPAQAE
+163 
-174 PATPTPAENGQIFQ
+174 
-188 QGLGKKGDKI
+188 
-198 RMPGGAISYKTA
+198 
-210 TVGSQSQPNPYDE
+210 
-223 AQPSN
+223 
-228 PYDEGQQQ
+228 
-236 FDAESAWYDNAVRTA
+236 
-251 SKKLYGIDIDALE
+251 
-264 MPDVNGQHIENPVL
+264 
-278 DNWKSNLREFIRLNN
+278 
-293 ESYRRKLSKKEV
+293 
-305 EAWQAAGNLAYSSQ
+305 
-319 GSLKLFS
+319 
-326 ALMKNNK
+326 
-333 IPADADTSEVW
+333 
-344 NDAANAIVAMDQG
+344 
-357 KLDKYFPGLYDSNM
+357 
-371 YQAAMKQAQ
+371 
-380 NGDTTQLEAVS
+380 
-391 QLLQPVIDS
+391 
-400 RAAAEA
+400 
-406 PGNPGTVLT
+406 
-415 SGDFWKWM
+415 
-423 YDTAGD
+423 
-429 ALVRGVLNVKGFAKD
+429 
-444 LYYRARISDDDAPM
+444 
-458 TDAERAENE
+458 
-467 RLKAARLYNLEETHR
+467 
-482 VDEWADK
+482 
-489 DMQRINDASEI
+489 
-500 YKTQELIRRG
+500 
-510 RDYMNDRD
+510 
-518 RENSFWGGVAST
+518 
-530 WDALKRA
+530 
-537 PVYTIGSYS
+537 
-546 AESADTLVGMAV
+546 
-558 GGGVGGGVG
+558 
-567 KLTQFAVNRALNGAF
+567 
-582 RSAAGAAL
+582 
-590 AGGEGAAEA
+590 
-599 GAAALG
+599 
-605 SAARKINWYTFA
+605 
-617 GETLGS
+617 
-623 GASGFVNIGAMN
+623 
-635 VAGDA
+635 
-640 QAAASRP
+640 
-647 VAELVKDPEFAKFY
+647 
-661 AEQSDSVLTGSVLPV
+661 
-676 MAVLSSSDD
+676 
-685 SRMPELRSL
+685 
-694 VSQLQLNQVDA
+694 
-705 NGQPRAITAEDK
+705 
-717 KRILAFYDNPLV
+717 
-729 QQAVDSGS
+729 
-737 ASSPLI
+737 
-743 NRYRSYLYNRTWD
+743 
-756 NNIWQ
+756 
-761 NSMLGVAE
+761 
-769 GALSPVA
+769 
-776 GGVFRGRLGGVGGV
+776 
-790 ITDRV
+790 
-795 KSKLAKAGLG
+795 
-805 TAYVLGEGAGTE
+805 
-817 ALEQIVSNI
+817 
-826 GMNQAQGRDPYENLM
+826 
-841 RNVGESF
+841 
-848 MAGAIISGVLS
+848 
-859 TPNAAIAMFRHSG
+859 
-872 KAQDTGSTGD
+872 
-882 TGSTSTGNGPQDN
+882 
-895 GPSGTSFSPFDSG
+895 
-908 IYTDASGLD
+908 
-917 SGSYDHGA
+917 
-925 SFAES
+925 
-930 VRNDPAVRRASLE
+930 
-943 DYNVPGSD
+943 
-951 KSDTPVFHDS
+951 
-961 EGNEITAPSAA
+961 
-972 ELDRDIDAVR
+972 
-982 TARDTLAKQYGA
+982 
-994 VEAKLKQ
+994 
-1001 TTDEAERKALT
+1001 
-1012 ERASKMR
+1012 
-1019 DVWKE
+1019 
-1024 QTQVLRTLHAARRYY
+1024 
-1039 KAKAQTQGQAQ
+1039 
-1050 EQTQQTQEQAQEQT
+1050 
-1064 QQTQEQTQEQTQ
+1064 
-1076 QPKARTGRQITVRE
+1076 
-1090 VKEGRRS
+1090 
-1097 SKPTDEQQALLDK
+1097 
-1110 LNEYEKTQPD
+1110 
-1120 GARWE
+1120 
-1125 AINDHELVRRKPKGK
+1125 
-1140 SRAYNMDY
+1140 
-1148 LTVGDD
+1148 
-1154 GKWSIEPLR
+1154 
-1163 NLTNEQK
+1163 
-1170 KLWEA
+1170 
-1175 YRSYKKWS
+1175 
-1183 PKLGAEELY
+1183 
-1192 DNGQLTGV
+1192 
-1200 AWGST
+1200 
-1205 GKGSKN
+1205 
-1211 RNKGNITFAQME
+1211 
-1223 QELAASGVN
+1223 
-1232 WKGTEEEQ
+1232 
-1240 TEEQAA
+1240 
-1246 PAAEEQTEEQAA
+1246 
-1258 PAAEEQA
+1258 
-1265 QPEPEE
+1265 
-1271 VPAKPSC
+1271 
-1278 EQEFDE
+1278 
-1284 AISNLNPEDSTS
+1284 
-1296 VDDLLDAAH
+1296 
-1305 ALVEEITASSNSTA
+1305 
-1319 KLKAVYDRLDK
+1319 
-1330 ALLNLEFG
+1330 
-1338 QRIAYIGPSTKDWL
+1338 
-1352 SDVRHR
+1352 
-1358 QMMFHLART
+1358 MFHLART
-1367 LGAKTKTK
+1367 LGAKTKAK
-1375 SPNYPAFDLLMGFII
+1375 SPNYFAFDLLMGFII

-1396 SAIDNYRLHMGDG
+1396 GVIDNYRLHMDDG

-1436 RGAQVRGWSDIAQNV
+1436 RGAPVRGWSDIAQNV

-1456 PAPAA
+1456 PAAPAV
-1461 EQELEPAAPLP
+1461 EQESSAESKEMADLRSELGLP
-1472 EQEPAVPASELESS
+1472 VPDSELESS

-1528 LTTLV
+1528 LTVLV
-1533 AESDNAAVLITGTGY
+1533 ANSDNAAVLTTGAGY

-1553 RFLKSEGFEIGEV
+1553 RFLKNEGFEIGEV
-1566 CEVQIKQEDE
+1566 CEAQIKQEDE

-1597 LQSMLMPEEEQT
+1597 LQSMLMPEDEQT

-1620 RADHVVPVHEGL
+1620 RADHIVPVHEGL

-1659 RARELNADSNVHATI
+1659 LARELNAASNVHATI
-1674 YTKSGTGKDRLIAV
+1674 YTKSGTGRDRLIAV

-1744 KAGTKYYLKYYKG
+1744 KAGTKYYLKYHKG

-1763 PIPAGGIGESST
+1763 PIPAGGIGASST
-1775 GGSVYANKIKDS
+1775 GGSVYAGKIKDS

-1824 QSDPVIIE
+1824 QSDPVVIE
-1832 AGNSVIVI
+1832 AGDSVIVI

-1859 EARKEGMLADEPAAE
+1859 EARKEGMLTE

-1903 NGQLRG
+1903 NGQLRR

-1927 DRVPIKTIQAS
+1927 DRVPITTIQAS

-2014 EEPGESTSETGSEN
+2014 EESGESTSETGSEN
-2028 SGFAGRTGEAAESAG
+2028 SGSAGRTGEAAESAG
-2043 DVGTGTSGE
+2043 NVGTGTSGE
-2052 RPAEGNNSNTE
+2052 RPTEGDNGNPE
-2063 SLSAAAEGTDESS
+2063 QVSAAAEGTDKPS

-2087 AGDGAGVV
+2087 AGDGTGVIA
-2095 TGEGS
+2095 GEGS
-2100 GSTED
+2100 GSEGNTAEE
-2105 TSDQADAG
+2105 ADAG

-2121 REPPVAEPN
+2121 REPPVAESD
-2130 NDQTNEELAKVDL
+2130 NDQTRKELAKVDL
-2143 ARKALKYYKDH
+2143 ARKALKYYKDR

-2164 AIANSLDSQDKLLA
+2164 AIANSLDSQG
-2178 KLPAGYKD
+2178 KLPAGYND

-2198 VMDSFHALNEYIGD
+2198 VMNSFHALSEYTSS
-2212 VSPLRIQFGKEAKY
+2212 SPLRVAFGKEAKY

-2248 QKVFGKFTHDP
+2248 QNVFGKFTHDP

-2271 DKADILKNLLP
+2271 YKADVLKNLLP

-2305 YKLSAPLRNAID
+2305 YNLSAPLRNAID

-2349 MAVLYMR
+2349 MAILYMR

-2375 AMPELSKLVCA
+2375 AMPELSRLVCA
-2386 TYEPLNHLSGSLKQ
+2386 TYEPLNYLPYSTYSLKR
-2400 AIDLINGPLEMLYNG
+2400 AIELINGPLEMLYNG

-2437 RNPKAVNR
+2437 RNPEAVNR

-2457 LNTRNALSYVL
+2457 LNTRNAMSYVL
-2468 NTISGMADNDDS
+2468 NTISGMANNDDF

-2491 MSILRPTMS
+2491 MSILRPTVS

-2514 NELNLKLRDLELLV
+2514 NALGLRLRDLELLV

-2543 RLKSETEQYTAL
+2543 QLKSETEQYTAL
-2555 ATDQS
+2555 TTDQS
-2560 DFNAMCSELESALL
+2560 DFNAMCGELESALL

-2583 AAQAKP
+2583 AAQTKP

-2602 PAQEQRNQV
+2602 PAQEQRSQV

-2662 NANANENVAP
+2662 NAN
-2672 LNLSLTSPYIQ
+2672 
-2683 EITANINAAIDKS
+2683 
-2696 TSSTQ
+2696 
-2701 YMQLNFMLDIWRDL
+2701 
-2715 IESYGD
+2715 
-2721 WLGRNLLRGDV
+2721 
-2732 SSNDL
+2732 
-2737 MHILDERLYYAS
+2737 
-2749 RHNGAHYSD
+2749 
-2758 SQMRLMAVWL
+2758 
-2768 NSFITNSKLGSAIKQ
+2768 
-2783 AYTGKDWERD
+2783 
-2793 DNVIIENSDGTRK
+2793 
-2806 VEERQ
+2806 
-2811 FLSDFHNET
+2811 
-2820 NNRIKAASAA
+2820 
-2830 KAAAAKAKA
+2830 
-2839 DAEAA
+2839 
-2844 EAAKA
+2844 
-2849 AADAK
+2849 
-2854 ARALT
+2854 
-2859 PDEISEE
+2859 
-2866 LEKPAPLSPR
+2866 
-2876 EQQDWKLET
+2876 
-2885 ELDDQLN
+2885 
-2892 IFNRPNKKDTD
+2892 
-2903 DGVENAE
+2903 
-2910 DLVGHTNVN
+2910 
-2919 IDENSAAVK
+2919 
-2928 VAAYLRMATGD
+2928 
-2939 VDDDAVS
+2939 
-2946 QWLGFLFENGW
+2946 
-2957 GLKKLLLAK
+2957 
-2966 THNKEE
+2966 
-2972 LHMTLADFRQ
+2972 
-2982 VMLDGEIDADVVEK
+2982 
-2996 IIYALDNY
+2996 
-3004 TNLFDIIET
+3004 
-3013 HHPDFR
+3013 
-3019 TAPANKQLGK
+3019 
-3029 YLGEYAESD
+3029 
-3038 RIENLSE
+3038 
-3045 RYAEITD
+3045 
-3052 YEGTKDDIIL
+3052 
-3062 AISEIVDGVYT
+3062 
-3073 IDTSITAGVSAANE
+3073 TSITAEDSDTPHTFSYYDTIIADAERMSYPAPEDMAAPSPIPVRTLSSDERTRLSAQTKLDLALDSKDPNAAPLSVGVALQRATSNDKVLAVWSAFLQNFGHLLETRLLAGDVNAADLWNLLDRLATDELEDDDLFESIQFKNDDEYEQAANDE
-3087 IKKGQQQTEGKQ
+3087 RMRIKRIIFNAFIQSDTGTAIRLHYKGK
-3099 KIQLPV
+3099 
-3105 FTSGKQLAEWKK
+3105 
-3117 TASKEELAAWNAK
+3117 
-3130 IEEIR
+3130 
-3135 KQREL
+3135 
-3140 EKLMESQ
+3140 
-3147 AENAIAHFADKEA
+3147 
-3160 DAKEAEK
+3160 
-3167 AAFFKQYADK
+3167 
-3177 YRNSNRVNFDPAD
+3177 
-3190 PESEL
+3190 
-3195 SILLSLLHGEMDL
+3195 
-3208 SINDFYEIFADKT
+3208 DFYKDES
-3221 APFILHEITGKW
+3221 TG
-3233 QDSGAED
+3233 
-3240 FNFTYNRP
+3240 
-3248 KAADPI
+3248 
-3254 AEKMIRGFFAKYGE
+3254 
-3268 SISTE
+3268 
-3273 ILNAK
+3273 
-3278 DPAAYTRNL
+3278 NL
-3287 IKKFSQYCDDNFKLY
+3287 LFD
-3302 RSSQEMFSDI
+3302 R
-3312 PETKLNRTAKYWAE
+3312 
-3326 YCLQHVIEPIA
+3326 
-3337 YAKSNTVPRSGEQG
+3337 VPDTSANDLVRSGSIDANLSNNVYG
-3351 HPYDPF
+3351 LYD
-3357 KDKDEEALKVIKDVL
+3357 
-3372 GSKALR
+3372 
-3378 AVPFMRYAEISNA
+3378 AVGMK
-3391 EAEAL
+3391 
-3396 LSDETDI
+3396 
-3403 DSNDTDSGV
+3403 
-3412 RYYASEANDMTEDE
+3412 TEDE
-3426 AQQTIDE
+3426 ADSGIRYATSEQDSAESEEPTEEQAEQAQQTIDE

-3459 GVLDDEDSSE
+3459 GILDDEDSSE

-3483 LDADTLG
+3483 LDADTLD

-3496 ELDDTGMDVLDTLFT
+3496 ELGNTGMDVLDTLFT

-3517 MAPDLAGNAAKLT
+3517 MAPDLARNAAKLT
-3530 RVVKTYGTYRRAFME
+3530 RVVKTYGVYRRAFME

-3646 SVLDATTRMYD
+3646 SVLEVTTRMYD
-3657 KLKELGVRRDV
+3657 RLKELGLRRDV

-3714 SKPNPDKAVL
+3714 SKPKPDKATL

-3747 DSLNDVKIDSRF
+3747 DSLNDVKMDSRF

-3951 DERFD
+3951 DKRFE

-3999 EVKGKPVS
+3999 EVKEKPVS

-4025 PGYIL
+4025 PGYTL

-4051 EPSAKLGNFLKTCG
+4051 EPNAKLGNFLKTCG

-4126 PKFLGTTFKYSVELA
+4126 PKFLGTAFKYSVELA

-4147 NNTQYRKY
+4147 NDTQYRKY

-4181 LFGMNA
+4181 LFGLNA
-4187 TEKIQLEIEKQRALQ
+4187 SEKISLEIEKARALQ
-4202 EQQTNKEAETLVS
+4202 EAQTNKEAETLVS

-4221 GEKTHGVSRTRI
+4221 GEKAHDASRTRI

-4285 RGYYHKVGSKFVSFL
+4285 RGYYHKVGGKFVSFL

-4335 MNIQSYAFKAARL
+4335 MNMQSYAFKAARL

-4386 RNMYFLPVPIL
+4386 RNMYFLPVPVL

-4408 VAKLAGGF
+4408 VAKLTGGF

-4450 TRNATPFEAPNFDM
+4450 IRNATPFEAPNFDM

-4474 SAGHSV
+4474 SAGHSI

-4497 RTLDGQFGPAMGQRA
+4497 RMLDGQFGPAMGQRA

-4542 TIKSMYEGMGYG
+4542 TIKSMYEGVGYG
-4554 PVVQGLMQ
+4554 PVIQGLMQ

-4568 DSVPRSRLDPN
+4568 DSVPKSRLDPN

-4673 QENALI
+4673 KENALI
-4679 DLRRNGGISVDQF
+4679 DLRRSGGVSVDQF

-4697 GLIRQANTLQ
+4697 ELIRQANTLQ

>member
-1 MAFSEFGGFFDTIK
+1 
-15 PVTKSE
+15 
-21 FDTSSSSSSLPKLG
+21 
-35 GSSGLPGTGKSGWGK
+35 
-50 GLKKLGKGGLADIS
+50 
-64 ETSDSYH
+64 
-71 GQNLRT
+71 
-77 LDSLGGIDGFWAY
+77 
-90 DRAFSA
+90 
-96 KDTTG
+96 
-101 KGVAGNP
+101 
-108 ELQAA
+108 
-113 IREITGPNAI
+113 
-123 IQDEGGNIVTA
+123 
-134 QSAAD
+134 
-139 AVSKMNN
+139 
-146 QSASGQ
+146 
-152 PATPAEPAAPA
+152 
-163 QAEPATPAQAE
+163 
-174 PATPTPAENGQIFQ
+174 
-188 QGLGKKGDKI
+188 
-198 RMPGGAISYKTA
+198 
-210 TVGSQSQPNPYDE
+210 
-223 AQPSN
+223 
-228 PYDEGQQQ
+228 
-236 FDAESAWYDNAVRTA
+236 
-251 SKKLYGIDIDALE
+251 
-264 MPDVNGQHIENPVL
+264 
-278 DNWKSNLREFIRLNN
+278 
-293 ESYRRKLSKKEV
+293 
-305 EAWQAAGNLAYSSQ
+305 
-319 GSLKLFS
+319 
-326 ALMKNNK
+326 
-333 IPADADTSEVW
+333 
-344 NDAANAIVAMDQG
+344 
-357 KLDKYFPGLYDSNM
+357 
-371 YQAAMKQAQ
+371 
-380 NGDTTQLEAVS
+380 
-391 QLLQPVIDS
+391 
-400 RAAAEA
+400 
-406 PGNPGTVLT
+406 
-415 SGDFWKWM
+415 
-423 YDTAGD
+423 
-429 ALVRGVLNVKGFAKD
+429 
-444 LYYRARISDDDAPM
+444 
-458 TDAERAENE
+458 
-467 RLKAARLYNLEETHR
+467 
-482 VDEWADK
+482 
-489 DMQRINDASEI
+489 
-500 YKTQELIRRG
+500 
-510 RDYMNDRD
+510 
-518 RENSFWGGVAST
+518 
-530 WDALKRA
+530 
-537 PVYTIGSYS
+537 
-546 AESADTLVGMAV
+546 
-558 GGGVGGGVG
+558 
-567 KLTQFAVNRALNGAF
+567 
-582 RSAAGAAL
+582 
-590 AGGEGAAEA
+590 
-599 GAAALG
+599 
-605 SAARKINWYTFA
+605 
-617 GETLGS
+617 
-623 GASGFVNIGAMN
+623 
-635 VAGDA
+635 
-640 QAAASRP
+640 
-647 VAELVKDPEFAKFY
+647 
-661 AEQSDSVLTGSVLPV
+661 
-676 MAVLSSSDD
+676 
-685 SRMPELRSL
+685 
-694 VSQLQLNQVDA
+694 
-705 NGQPRAITAEDK
+705 
-717 KRILAFYDNPLV
+717 
-729 QQAVDSGS
+729 
-737 ASSPLI
+737 
-743 NRYRSYLYNRTWD
+743 
-756 NNIWQ
+756 
-761 NSMLGVAE
+761 
-769 GALSPVA
+769 
-776 GGVFRGRLGGVGGV
+776 
-790 ITDRV
+790 
-795 KSKLAKAGLG
+795 
-805 TAYVLGEGAGTE
+805 
-817 ALEQIVSNI
+817 
-826 GMNQAQGRDPYENLM
+826 
-841 RNVGESF
+841 
-848 MAGAIISGVLS
+848 
-859 TPNAAIAMFRHSG
+859 
-872 KAQDTGSTGD
+872 
-882 TGSTSTGNGPQDN
+882 
-895 GPSGTSFSPFDSG
+895 
-908 IYTDASGLD
+908 
-917 SGSYDHGA
+917 
-925 SFAES
+925 
-930 VRNDPAVRRASLE
+930 
-943 DYNVPGSD
+943 
-951 KSDTPVFHDS
+951 
-961 EGNEITAPSAA
+961 
-972 ELDRDIDAVR
+972 
-982 TARDTLAKQYGA
+982 
-994 VEAKLKQ
+994 
-1001 TTDEAERKALT
+1001 
-1012 ERASKMR
+1012 
-1019 DVWKE
+1019 
-1024 QTQVLRTLHAARRYY
+1024 
-1039 KAKAQTQGQAQ
+1039 
-1050 EQTQQTQEQAQEQT
+1050 
-1064 QQTQEQTQEQTQ
+1064 
-1076 QPKARTGRQITVRE
+1076 
-1090 VKEGRRS
+1090 
-1097 SKPTDEQQALLDK
+1097 
-1110 LNEYEKTQPD
+1110 
-1120 GARWE
+1120 
-1125 AINDHELVRRKPKGK
+1125 
-1140 SRAYNMDY
+1140 
-1148 LTVGDD
+1148 
-1154 GKWSIEPLR
+1154 
-1163 NLTNEQK
+1163 
-1170 KLWEA
+1170 
-1175 YRSYKKWS
+1175 
-1183 PKLGAEELY
+1183 
-1192 DNGQLTGV
+1192 
-1200 AWGST
+1200 
-1205 GKGSKN
+1205 
-1211 RNKGNITFAQME
+1211 
-1223 QELAASGVN
+1223 
-1232 WKGTEEEQ
+1232 
-1240 TEEQAA
+1240 
-1246 PAAEEQTEEQAA
+1246 
-1258 PAAEEQA
+1258 
-1265 QPEPEE
+1265 
-1271 VPAKPSC
+1271 
-1278 EQEFDE
+1278 
-1284 AISNLNPEDSTS
+1284 
-1296 VDDLLDAAH
+1296 
-1305 ALVEEITASSNSTA
+1305 
-1319 KLKAVYDRLDK
+1319 
-1330 ALLNLEFG
+1330 
-1338 QRIAYIGPSTKDWL
+1338 
-1352 SDVRHR
+1352 
-1358 QMMFHLART
+1358 MFHLART
-1367 LGAKTKTK
+1367 LGAKTKAK
-1375 SPNYPAFDLLMGFII
+1375 SPNYFAFDLLLGFII

-1396 SAIDNYRLHMGDG
+1396 GVIDNYRMHMGDG

-1430 DDYRAY
+1430 DDHRAY
-1436 RGAQVRGWSDIAQNV
+1436 RGAPVRGWSDIAQNV

-1456 PAPAA
+1456 PPAPAA
-1461 EQELEPAAPLP
+1461 EQEVEPAAPLP
-1472 EQEPAVPASELESS
+1472 GQEPAVPASELESS

-1528 LTTLV
+1528 LTMLV
-1533 AESDNAAVLITGTGY
+1533 AESDNAAVLTTGTGY

-1553 RFLKSEGFEIGEV
+1553 RFLKSEGFEIGDV
-1566 CEVQIKQEDE
+1566 CEAQIKQEDE
-1576 QAAAAKKQAEEAK
+1576 QAAAAKKQAEETK

-1644 PVQQMTDKPLKRSEL
+1644 PVQQMTDKPMKRSEL
-1659 RARELNADSNVHATI
+1659 LARELNAASNVHATI
-1674 YTKSGTGKDRLIAV
+1674 YTKSGTGRDRLIAV

-1712 MKLPDGASWAK
+1712 MKLPEGATGWAK

-1744 KAGTKYYLKYYKG
+1744 KAGTKYYLTYYKG
-1757 LTVQSV
+1757 LTYQSV
-1763 PIPAGGIGESST
+1763 PIPAGGIGESAT
-1775 GGSVYANKIKDS
+1775 GSSVYANKIKDS

-1832 AGNSVIVI
+1832 AGDSVIVI

-1859 EARKEGMLADEPAAE
+1859 QARKEGMLADEPAAE

-1927 DRVPIKTIQAS
+1927 DRVPIATIQAS

-1978 LTNDRWIS
+1978 LINDRWIS
-1986 YISENMTDGTEHSE
+1986 YISENMTDGTEHQE

-2014 EEPGESTSETGSEN
+2014 EESGESTSETGSEN
-2028 SGFAGRTGEAAESAG
+2028 SGSAGRTGEAAESAG
-2043 DVGTGTSGE
+2043 NVGTGTSGE
-2052 RPAEGNNSNTE
+2052 RPAESDNGNPE
-2063 SLSAAAEGTDESS
+2063 QVSAAAEGTDESS

-2100 GSTED
+2100 GSEGNTAEE
-2105 TSDQADAG
+2105 ADAG

-2121 REPPVAEPN
+2121 GEPPVAEPD
-2130 NDQTNEELAKVDL
+2130 NDQTRKELAKVDL

-2164 AIANSLDSQDKLLA
+2164 AIANSLDSQGKLLA

-2186 IVLDTLTDAVLN
+2186 IVLDTLTDAVLD
-2198 VMDSFHALNEYIGD
+2198 VMNSFHALREFIGET
-2212 VSPLRIQFGKEAKY
+2212 SPLRIQFGKEAKY

-2234 IPVATALKMAMPAA
+2234 IPVATALKMTMPAA

-2271 DKADILKNLLP
+2271 DKADVLKKLLP

-2305 YKLSAPLRNAID
+2305 YNLSAPLRNAID

-2375 AMPELSKLVCA
+2375 AMPELSRLVCA
-2386 TYEPLNHLSGSLKQ
+2386 TYEPFNYLPYDSYSLKR
-2400 AIDLINGPLEMLYNG
+2400 AIELMNGPLEMLYNG

-2430 AWKVLFT
+2430 AWKILFA
-2437 RNPKAVNR
+2437 RNPEAVSR

-2468 NTISGMADNDDS
+2468 NTISGMANNDDF

-2491 MSILRPTMS
+2491 MSILKPTR
-2500 PDNSALGDAKITIA
+2500 SATGTALDEAKLTIA
-2514 NELNLKLRDLELLV
+2514 IELNLSLRDLELLV

-2583 AAQAKP
+2583 AAQDKP
-2589 NSQLERNGAANPT
+2589 NSQLEGNGAANPT
-2602 PAQEQRNQV
+2602 TAQEQRKQL

-2637 EDKTPEQEQ
+2637 EDKTPAQEQ

-2662 NANANENVAP
+2662 NANAN

-2683 EITANINAAIDKS
+2683 EITDSINAAMDKS

-2701 YMQLNFMLDIWRDL
+2701 YMQLQFMLSTWRNL
-2715 IESYGD
+2715 IKLYGD
-2721 WLGRNLLRGDV
+2721 WLGKNLLRGDV

-2737 MHILDERLYYAS
+2737 MHILDDRLDYARYHS
-2749 RHNGAHYSD
+2749 NEKYSD
-2758 SQMRLMAVWL
+2758 SQIRLMAAWL
-2768 NSFITNSKLGSAIKQ
+2768 NNFITSSKLGSAIKQ

-2793 DNVIIENSDGTRK
+2793 DNIIIENSDGTRK

-2820 NNRIKAASAA
+2820 ISRVEAASAA
-2830 KAAAAKAKA
+2830 KAAAAKAEAAKA
-2839 DAEAA
+2839 AA

-2854 ARALT
+2854 ARALS
-2859 PDEISEE
+2859 PDQISEE

-2876 EQQDWKLET
+2876 EQQDYKLET

-2903 DGVENAE
+2903 DGVEDA
-2910 DLVGHTNVN
+2910 DDPVGHTNVN

-2928 VAAYLRMATGD
+2928 VAAYLRMVTGD
-2939 VDDDAVS
+2939 EADDAVN

-2957 GLKKLLLAK
+2957 GLKKLLLAR
-2966 THNKEE
+2966 THNKED

-3019 TAPANKQLGK
+3019 TAPANGQLGK
-3029 YLGEYAESD
+3029 YLGDYAELD
-3038 RIENLSE
+3038 RIQNLSE
-3045 RYAEITD
+3045 RNAEIAD
-3052 YEGTKDDIIL
+3052 YEGTKEDIIS
-3062 AISEIVDGVYT
+3062 AILDIIDDVYT
-3073 IDTSITAGVSAANE
+3073 VDTSITADEAEEKSQDENVVPHTFSYYDTIIADAERMSHPAPEDMAAPSPIPVRTLSSDERARLSAQTKLDLALDSKDPNAAPLSVGVALQRATGNDKVLAVWSAFLQNFGHLLETRLLAGDVNAADLWNLLDRLATNGLEDDDLFESIQFKNDDEYEQAANDE
-3087 IKKGQQQTEGKQ
+3087 RMRIKRIVFNAFVQSDTGTAIRLHYKGK
-3099 KIQLPV
+3099 
-3105 FTSGKQLAEWKK
+3105 
-3117 TASKEELAAWNAK
+3117 
-3130 IEEIR
+3130 
-3135 KQREL
+3135 
-3140 EKLMESQ
+3140 
-3147 AENAIAHFADKEA
+3147 
-3160 DAKEAEK
+3160 
-3167 AAFFKQYADK
+3167 
-3177 YRNSNRVNFDPAD
+3177 
-3190 PESEL
+3190 
-3195 SILLSLLHGEMDL
+3195 
-3208 SINDFYEIFADKT
+3208 DFYKDES
-3221 APFILHEITGKW
+3221 TG
-3233 QDSGAED
+3233 
-3240 FNFTYNRP
+3240 
-3248 KAADPI
+3248 
-3254 AEKMIRGFFAKYGE
+3254 
-3268 SISTE
+3268 
-3273 ILNAK
+3273 
-3278 DPAAYTRNL
+3278 NL
-3287 IKKFSQYCDDNFKLY
+3287 LFD
-3302 RSSQEMFSDI
+3302 
-3312 PETKLNRTAKYWAE
+3312 
-3326 YCLQHVIEPIA
+3326 HVPDTSA
-3337 YAKSNTVPRSGEQG
+3337 NDLVRSGSIDANLSNNVYG
-3351 HPYDPF
+3351 LYD
-3357 KDKDEEALKVIKDVL
+3357 
-3372 GSKALR
+3372 
-3378 AVPFMRYAEISNA
+3378 AVGMK
-3391 EAEAL
+3391 
-3396 LSDETDI
+3396 
-3403 DSNDTDSGV
+3403 
-3412 RYYASEANDMTEDE
+3412 TEDE
-3426 AQQTIDE
+3426 ADSGTRYATSEQDYAESEEPTEEQAEQAQQTIDE

-3459 GVLDDEDSSE
+3459 GTLDDEDSSE

-3490 DDVADR
+3490 DDMADR
-3496 ELDDTGMDVLDTLFT
+3496 ELGDTGMDVLDTLFT

-3517 MAPDLAGNAAKLT
+3517 MAPDLARNAARLT
-3530 RVVKTYGTYRRAFME
+3530 RVVKTYGVYRRAFME

-3634 VRILDENGKPVE
+3634 VRILDENGNPVE
-3646 SVLDATTRMYD
+3646 SVLDATTRMYNR
-3657 KLKELGVRRDV
+3657 LKELGLRRDV

-3714 SKPNPDKAVL
+3714 SKPNPDKATL

-3951 DERFD
+3951 DERFE

-4036 RDYSDAGRALVDIAY
+4036 RDYSDAGKALVDIAY

-4104 DSNGHKVSGVR
+4104 DSDGRKVSGVR

-4126 PKFLGTTFKYSVELA
+4126 PKFLGTAFKYSVELA

-4147 NNTQYRKY
+4147 NDTQYRKY
-4155 LSEMHKYGI
+4155 LNEMHKYGI

-4181 LFGMNA
+4181 LFGLNA
-4187 TEKIQLEIEKQRALQ
+4187 SEKISLEIEKARALQ
-4202 EQQTNKEAETLVS
+4202 EQQTNAEAETLVS

-4221 GEKTHGVSRTRI
+4221 GEKTHDASRTRI

-4285 RGYYHKVGSKFVSFL
+4285 RGYYHKVGGKFVSFL

-4335 MNIQSYAFKAARL
+4335 MNMQSYAFKAARL

-4386 RNMYFLPVPIL
+4386 RNMYFLPVPVL

-4408 VAKLAGGF
+4408 VAKLTGGF

-4611 LRKYYNDLFVEG
+4611 LRKYYNDLFVEA

-4679 DLRRNGGISVDQF
+4679 DLRRSGGVSVDQF

-4721 PKRSG
+4721 TKRSG

>member
-1 MAFSEFGGFFDTIK
+1 MRR
-15 PVTKSE
+15 
-21 FDTSSSSSSLPKLG
+21 L
-35 GSSGLPGTGKSGWGK
+35 
-50 GLKKLGKGGLADIS
+50 
-64 ETSDSYH
+64 
-71 GQNLRT
+71 
-77 LDSLGGIDGFWAY
+77 
-90 DRAFSA
+90 
-96 KDTTG
+96 
-101 KGVAGNP
+101 
-108 ELQAA
+108 
-113 IREITGPNAI
+113 
-123 IQDEGGNIVTA
+123 
-134 QSAAD
+134 SAAFRWMPES
-139 AVSKMNN
+139 ATNSNN
-146 QSASGQ
+146 TQRMSFNFVIGKQAKFEPHTKLNKATGIYEERWTITLPIESAL
-152 PATPAEPAAPA
+152 
-163 QAEPATPAQAE
+163 
-174 PATPTPAENGQIFQ
+174 N
-188 QGLGKKGDKI
+188 KI
-198 RMPGGAISYKTA
+198 L
-210 TVGSQSQPNPYDE
+210 QSQY
-223 AQPSN
+223 
-228 PYDEGQQQ
+228 
-236 FDAESAWYDNAVRTA
+236 
-251 SKKLYGIDIDALE
+251 
-264 MPDVNGQHIENPVL
+264 
-278 DNWKSNLREFIRLNN
+278 
-293 ESYRRKLSKKEV
+293 KKE
-305 EAWQAAGNLAYSSQ
+305 L
-319 GSLKLFS
+319 
-326 ALMKNNK
+326 
-333 IPADADTSEVW
+333 
-344 NDAANAIVAMDQG
+344 
-357 KLDKYFPGLYDSNM
+357 
-371 YQAAMKQAQ
+371 
-380 NGDTTQLEAVS
+380 
-391 QLLQPVIDS
+391 
-400 RAAAEA
+400 
-406 PGNPGTVLT
+406 
-415 SGDFWKWM
+415 
-423 YDTAGD
+423 DTAGKIT
-429 ALVRGVLNVKGFAKD
+429 VNGK
-444 LYYRARISDDDAPM
+444 
-458 TDAERAENE
+458 E
-467 RLKAARLYNLEETHR
+467 
-482 VDEWADK
+482 
-489 DMQRINDASEI
+489 
-500 YKTQELIRRG
+500 
-510 RDYMNDRD
+510 
-518 RENSFWGGVAST
+518 
-530 WDALKRA
+530 
-537 PVYTIGSYS
+537 YS
-546 AESADTLVGMAV
+546 AEYIYENVLPVILNVLMYHEYAHALTRFIDFY
-558 GGGVGGGVG
+558 GG
-567 KLTQFAVNRALNGAF
+567 
-582 RSAAGAAL
+582 
-590 AGGEGAAEA
+590 
-599 GAAALG
+599 
-605 SAARKINWYTFA
+605 
-617 GETLGS
+617 
-623 GASGFVNIGAMN
+623 
-635 VAGDA
+635 
-640 QAAASRP
+640 
-647 VAELVKDPEFAKFY
+647 
-661 AEQSDSVLTGSVLPV
+661 QSYTGSVR
-676 MAVLSSSDD
+676 D
-685 SRMPELRSL
+685 
-694 VSQLQLNQVDA
+694 
-705 NGQPRAITAEDK
+705 
-717 KRILAFYDNPLV
+717 
-729 QQAVDSGS
+729 
-737 ASSPLI
+737 
-743 NRYRSYLYNRTWD
+743 
-756 NNIWQ
+756 
-761 NSMLGVAE
+761 
-769 GALSPVA
+769 
-776 GGVFRGRLGGVGGV
+776 V
-790 ITDRV
+790 IT
-795 KSKLAKAGLG
+795 
-805 TAYVLGEGAGTE
+805 
-817 ALEQIVSNI
+817 
-826 GMNQAQGRDPYENLM
+826 
-841 RNVGESF
+841 
-848 MAGAIISGVLS
+848 
-859 TPNAAIAMFRHSG
+859 
-872 KAQDTGSTGD
+872 
-882 TGSTSTGNGPQDN
+882 
-895 GPSGTSFSPFDSG
+895 
-908 IYTDASGLD
+908 
-917 SGSYDHGA
+917 
-925 SFAES
+925 
-930 VRNDPAVRRASLE
+930 
-943 DYNVPGSD
+943 
-951 KSDTPVFHDS
+951 
-961 EGNEITAPSAA
+961 
-972 ELDRDIDAVR
+972 
-982 TARDTLAKQYGA
+982 
-994 VEAKLKQ
+994 
-1001 TTDEAERKALT
+1001 
-1012 ERASKMR
+1012 
-1019 DVWKE
+1019 
-1024 QTQVLRTLHAARRYY
+1024 
-1039 KAKAQTQGQAQ
+1039 
-1050 EQTQQTQEQAQEQT
+1050 
-1064 QQTQEQTQEQTQ
+1064 
-1076 QPKARTGRQITVRE
+1076 
-1090 VKEGRRS
+1090 
-1097 SKPTDEQQALLDK
+1097 
-1110 LNEYEKTQPD
+1110 
-1120 GARWE
+1120 
-1125 AINDHELVRRKPKGK
+1125 
-1140 SRAYNMDY
+1140 
-1148 LTVGDD
+1148 
-1154 GKWSIEPLR
+1154 
-1163 NLTNEQK
+1163 
-1170 KLWEA
+1170 
-1175 YRSYKKWS
+1175 
-1183 PKLGAEELY
+1183 
-1192 DNGQLTGV
+1192 
-1200 AWGST
+1200 
-1205 GKGSKN
+1205 
-1211 RNKGNITFAQME
+1211 
-1223 QELAASGVN
+1223 
-1232 WKGTEEEQ
+1232 
-1240 TEEQAA
+1240 
-1246 PAAEEQTEEQAA
+1246 
-1258 PAAEEQA
+1258 
-1265 QPEPEE
+1265 
-1271 VPAKPSC
+1271 
-1278 EQEFDE
+1278 
-1284 AISNLNPEDSTS
+1284 
-1296 VDDLLDAAH
+1296 
-1305 ALVEEITASSNSTA
+1305 
-1319 KLKAVYDRLDK
+1319 
-1330 ALLNLEFG
+1330 
-1338 QRIAYIGPSTKDWL
+1338 
-1352 SDVRHR
+1352 
-1358 QMMFHLART
+1358 
-1367 LGAKTKTK
+1367 
-1375 SPNYPAFDLLMGFII
+1375 
-1390 NSSDML
+1390 
-1396 SAIDNYRLHMGDG
+1396 
-1409 FVDAVK
+1409 
-1415 TVAGS
+1415 
-1420 DAWKKSGKFV
+1420 
-1430 DDYRAY
+1430 
-1436 RGAQVRGWSDIAQNV
+1436 
-1451 IAVIA
+1451 
-1456 PAPAA
+1456 
-1461 EQELEPAAPLP
+1461 
-1472 EQEPAVPASELESS
+1472 
-1486 AEFKKLPEPLQKYLL
+1486 
-1501 NPEHKLNSSDWSK
+1501 
-1514 LAEVAKLTPAENGK
+1514 
-1528 LTTLV
+1528 
-1533 AESDNAAVLITGTGY
+1533 
-1548 TTAFL
+1548 
-1553 RFLKSEGFEIGEV
+1553 
-1566 CEVQIKQEDE
+1566 
-1576 QAAAAKKQAEEAK
+1576 
-1589 RKAEEEQK
+1589 
-1597 LQSMLMPEEEQT
+1597 
-1609 GDWGNYNSKLS
+1609 
-1620 RADHVVPVHEGL
+1620 
-1632 SIDLTGGAENLV
+1632 
-1644 PVQQMTDKPLKRSEL
+1644 
-1659 RARELNADSNVHATI
+1659 
-1674 YTKSGTGKDRLIAV
+1674 
-1688 PFEEDAANSKL
+1688 
-1699 ISENPK
+1699 
-1705 RLADWLN
+1705 
-1712 MKLPDGASWAK
+1712 
-1723 GYSPLDV
+1723 
-1730 LIAFFRQISSGKKP
+1730 
-1744 KAGTKYYLKYYKG
+1744 
-1757 LTVQSV
+1757 
-1763 PIPAGGIGESST
+1763 
-1775 GGSVYANKIKDS
+1775 
-1787 GGING
+1787 
-1792 LPALYAGLIQEL
+1792 
-1804 ISINNHI
+1804 
-1811 AADHKGS
+1811 
-1818 FNSDVL
+1818 
-1824 QSDPVIIE
+1824 
-1832 AGNSVIVI
+1832 
-1840 GVETG
+1840 
-1845 IGQPYSG
+1845 
-1852 TVLISKD
+1852 
-1859 EARKEGMLADEPAAE
+1859 
-1874 EESAP
+1874 
-1879 AAQPQAQAQ
+1879 
-1888 PQTESAQPKADTSGI
+1888 
-1903 NGQLRG
+1903 
-1909 FIISYITSPQ
+1909 
-1919 RQNIPDII
+1919 
-1927 DRVPIKTIQAS
+1927 
-1938 LKADITREQIQAVYD
+1938 
-1953 EAVEA
+1953 
-1958 VRTAM
+1958 
-1963 SRGTPLTDEERAKYG
+1963 G
-1978 LTNDRWIS
+1978 LTNILSNIIDKSPAFAEIRSKI
-1986 YISENMTDGTEHSE
+1986 TE
-2000 GQAGAERDSTADSG
+2000 
-2014 EEPGESTSETGSEN
+2014 
-2028 SGFAGRTGEAAESAG
+2028 
-2043 DVGTGTSGE
+2043 
-2052 RPAEGNNSNTE
+2052 
-2063 SLSAAAEGTDESS
+2063 
-2076 VPVNPAPAAPA
+2076 
-2087 AGDGAGVV
+2087 
-2095 TGEGS
+2095 
-2100 GSTED
+2100 
-2105 TSDQADAG
+2105 
-2113 ESAEQPDR
+2113 
-2121 REPPVAEPN
+2121 
-2130 NDQTNEELAKVDL
+2130 
-2143 ARKALKYYKDH
+2143 
-2154 TELSRGAVRE
+2154 
-2164 AIANSLDSQDKLLA
+2164 
-2178 KLPAGYKD
+2178 
-2186 IVLDTLTDAVLN
+2186 
-2198 VMDSFHALNEYIGD
+2198 
-2212 VSPLRIQFGKEAKY
+2212 
-2226 EPDVNRIT
+2226 
-2234 IPVATALKMAMPAA
+2234 A
-2248 QKVFGKFTHDP
+2248 Q
-2259 DSDTFVYAKQTY
+2259 Y
-2271 DKADILKNLLP
+2271 
-2282 AMLHAFMWH
+2282 
-2291 ECAHALFHGVHYNR
+2291 
-2305 YKLSAPLRNAID
+2305 
-2317 STVDQFIRATGIKLP
+2317 
-2332 EGHEN
+2332 
-2337 WARDEIFATGME
+2337 RDEIFATGME
-2349 MAVLYMR
+2349 MAVLAMHEGCGPAGKLLAALMANFAKDPNLANAIIEIYQPIVPGDTSVLAESILNYESKRKGRKPSALAQLEDQSRMAWRLIFSSTNSQYAPILTAYKHLINLINGDLLRQNNAVIRIIATLRGMAPDAVATDPVIIREFSFYLHGTHNVAAGLVAEQYDNAVERAHWAIKEIFGLSVDELRPLVPEIDQWIKDDIALGTKLSLGKDANMAALVGESPMSTFR
-2356 SGNTPATQAVALLT
+2356 SLSNQTQVALL
-2370 NRFVK
+2370 
-2375 AMPELSKLVCA
+2375 S
-2386 TYEPLNHLSGSLKQ
+2386 
-2400 AIDLINGPLEMLYNG
+2400 
-2415 TDKRLMGRDEDSMRI
+2415 
-2430 AWKVLFT
+2430 
-2437 RNPKAVNR
+2437 
-2445 YVQLLSFMSGEM
+2445 
-2457 LNTRNALSYVL
+2457 
-2468 NTISGMADNDDS
+2468 
-2480 IDSRRLNGRYA
+2480 
-2491 MSILRPTMS
+2491 S
-2500 PDNSALGDAKITIA
+2500 P
-2514 NELNLKLRDLELLV
+2514 
-2528 PDIDQRIND
+2528 
-2537 DIAMAQ
+2537 
-2543 RLKSETEQYTAL
+2543 
-2555 ATDQS
+2555 
-2560 DFNAMCSELESALL
+2560 
-2574 SGIDADTGA
+2574 DADTGA
-2583 AAQAKP
+2583 AAQTKP
-2589 NSQLERNGAANPT
+2589 NSQLDNAANGQPKMKT
-2602 PAQEQRNQV
+2602 PAQEQRSQV

-2672 LNLSLTSPYIQ
+2672 LNLSLTSPYIR
-2683 EITANINAAIDKS
+2683 EIAANINTAIDKS

-2701 YMQLNFMLDIWRDL
+2701 YIQLNFMLDTWRDL
-2715 IESYGD
+2715 IRSYGD

-2749 RHNGAHYSD
+2749 HHNGAHYSD
-2758 SQMRLMAVWL
+2758 SQIRLMAVWL

-2820 NNRIKAASAA
+2820 INRRKAAEAA

-2844 EAAKA
+2844 AAAKA

-2854 ARALT
+2854 ARALS
-2859 PDEISEE
+2859 PDEINEE

-2876 EQQDWKLET
+2876 EQQDWKLES

-2903 DGVENAE
+2903 DGVEDAE
-2910 DLVGHTNVN
+2910 DPVGHTNAN

-3073 IDTSITAGVSAANE
+3073 IDTSITAE
-3087 IKKGQQQTEGKQ
+3087 DMKTE
-3099 KIQLPV
+3099 
-3105 FTSGKQLAEWKK
+3105 
-3117 TASKEELAAWNAK
+3117 
-3130 IEEIR
+3130 
-3135 KQREL
+3135 
-3140 EKLMESQ
+3140 
-3147 AENAIAHFADKEA
+3147 DEA
-3160 DAKEAEK
+3160 D
-3167 AAFFKQYADK
+3167 
-3177 YRNSNRVNFDPAD
+3177 SND
-3190 PESEL
+3190 
-3195 SILLSLLHGEMDL
+3195 
-3208 SINDFYEIFADKT
+3208 T
-3221 APFILHEITGKW
+3221 
-3233 QDSGAED
+3233 
-3240 FNFTYNRP
+3240 
-3248 KAADPI
+3248 
-3254 AEKMIRGFFAKYGE
+3254 
-3268 SISTE
+3268 
-3273 ILNAK
+3273 
-3278 DPAAYTRNL
+3278 
-3287 IKKFSQYCDDNFKLY
+3287 
-3302 RSSQEMFSDI
+3302 
-3312 PETKLNRTAKYWAE
+3312 
-3326 YCLQHVIEPIA
+3326 
-3337 YAKSNTVPRSGEQG
+3337 
-3351 HPYDPF
+3351 
-3357 KDKDEEALKVIKDVL
+3357 
-3372 GSKALR
+3372 
-3378 AVPFMRYAEISNA
+3378 
-3391 EAEAL
+3391 
-3396 LSDETDI
+3396 

-3714 SKPNPDKAVL
+3714 SKPKPDKAVL

-3951 DERFD
+3951 DARFE

-4181 LFGMNA
+4181 LFGLNA

-4285 RGYYHKVGSKFVSFL
+4285 RGYYHKVGGKFVSFL

-4335 MNIQSYAFKAARL
+4335 MNMQSYAFKAARL

-4403 DENGV
+4403 DENGI
-4408 VAKLAGGF
+4408 VAKLTGGF

-4692 TKRMN
+4692 IKRMN

>member
-35 GSSGLPGTGKSGWGK
+35 GSSGLPSPGSSGWGK

-77 LDSLGGIDGFWAY
+77 LDSLGGINGFWAY

-123 IQDEGGNIVTA
+123 IQDEGGNIITA

-152 PATPAEPAAPA
+152 SVAP
-163 QAEPATPAQAE
+163 AEPATPAQ
-174 PATPTPAENGQIFQ
+174 AENGQIFQ

-236 FDAESAWYDNAVRTA
+236 SDAESAWYDNAVRTA

-429 ALVRGVLNVKGFAKD
+429 ALVRGVMNVKGFAKD

-567 KLTQFAVNRALNGAF
+567 KLTQLAVNRALNGAF

-599 GAAALG
+599 GAAALS

-623 GASGFVNIGAMN
+623 GASSFVNIGAMN

-676 MAVLSSSDD
+676 MAILSSSDD

-705 NGQPRAITAEDK
+705 NGQPLAITAEDK

-729 QQAVDSGS
+729 QQAVDSGA

-743 NRYRSYLYNRTWD
+743 NKYRSHIYNRTWD

-776 GGVFRGRLGGVGGV
+776 GGVFRGRLGGVGGL

-795 KSKLAKAGLG
+795 KSKLAKAGLS
-805 TAYVLGEGAGTE
+805 TAYVLGEGGGTE

-872 KAQDTGSTGD
+872 KAQDTGGTGD
-882 TGSTSTGNGPQDN
+882 TGITGTDNGPQDN
-895 GPSGTSFSPFDSG
+895 GPSGTPFSPFDSG

-930 VRNDPAVRRASLE
+930 VRNDPAVKRASIA

-951 KSDTPVFHDS
+951 RSDTPVFHDS
-961 EGNEITAPSAA
+961 DGNEIAAPSAA

-982 TARDTLAKQYGA
+982 TARDTLAKQYGE

-1012 ERASKMR
+1012 EQASKMR

-1039 KAKAQTQGQAQ
+1039 KAKAQEQTQEQTQGQEQTQQTQGQQAQ
-1050 EQTQQTQEQAQEQT
+1050 EQTQQTQEQNQGQEQT
-1064 QQTQEQTQEQTQ
+1064 QQAQGQ
-1076 QPKARTGRQITVRE
+1076 QPKVRTGRQTTVRE
-1090 VKEGRRS
+1090 VKEGRRA

-1110 LNEYEKTQPD
+1110 LNEYEKTQSD

-1154 GKWSIEPLR
+1154 GKWSVEPLR
-1163 NLTNEQK
+1163 NLTDEQK

-1175 YRSYKKWS
+1175 YRNYKKWS

-1246 PAAEEQTEEQAA
+1246 PAAEEQTEE
-1258 PAAEEQA
+1258 
-1265 QPEPEE
+1265 

-1305 ALVEEITASSNSTA
+1305 ALVEEIIASSNSA
-1319 KLKAVYDRLDK
+1319 AELKGVYDRLDK

-1352 SDVRHR
+1352 ADVRHR

-1367 LGAKTKTK
+1367 LGAKTKAK
-1375 SPNYPAFDLLMGFII
+1375 SPNYFAFDLLMGFII

-1396 SAIDNYRLHMGDG
+1396 GAIDNYRLHMGDG

-1436 RGAQVRGWSDIAQNV
+1436 RGAPVRGWSDIAQNV

-1456 PAPAA
+1456 PPAPAA
-1461 EQELEPAAPLP
+1461 EQPAPAPAA
-1472 EQEPAVPASELESS
+1472 EQPASELESS

-1528 LTTLV
+1528 LTMLV
-1533 AESDNAAVLITGTGY
+1533 AESDNAAVLTTGTGY

-1553 RFLKSEGFEIGEV
+1553 RFLKSEGFEIGDV

-1597 LQSMLMPEEEQT
+1597 LQSMLMPEDEQT
-1609 GDWGNYNSKLS
+1609 GDWGNYNSRLS

-1644 PVQQMTDKPLKRSEL
+1644 PVQQMTDKPMKRSEL

-1674 YTKSGTGKDRLIAV
+1674 YTKSGTGRDRLIAV
-1688 PFEEDAANSKL
+1688 PFEEDAVNSKL

-1730 LIAFFRQISSGKKP
+1730 LIAFFGQISSGKKP

-1757 LTVQSV
+1757 LTVQSI

-1775 GGSVYANKIKDS
+1775 GSNVYANKIKDS

-1824 QSDPVIIE
+1824 QSDPVVIE
-1832 AGNSVIVI
+1832 AGDSVIVI

-1859 EARKEGMLADEPAAE
+1859 EARKEGMLPE

-1927 DRVPIKTIQAS
+1927 DRVPIATIQAS

-2000 GQAGAERDSTADSG
+2000 GQAGAERDSAADSG
-2014 EEPGESTSETGSEN
+2014 EESGESTSETGSEN
-2028 SGFAGRTGEAAESAG
+2028 SGSAGRTGEATESAG
-2043 DVGTGTSGE
+2043 NVGTGTSGE
-2052 RPAEGNNSNTE
+2052 RPAEGNNGNPE
-2063 SLSAAAEGTDESS
+2063 QVSAAAEGTDESS

-2100 GSTED
+2100 GSEGNTAEE
-2105 TSDQADAG
+2105 ADAG

-2121 REPPVAEPN
+2121 REPPVAEPD
-2130 NDQTNEELAKVDL
+2130 NDQTRKELAKVDL

-2154 TELSRGAVRE
+2154 TELSRGTVRE
-2164 AIANSLDSQDKLLA
+2164 AIANSLDSQGKLLA

-2198 VMDSFHALNEYIGD
+2198 VMDSFHALSEYTSS
-2212 VSPLRIQFGKEAKY
+2212 SPLMVAFGKEAKY

-2234 IPVATALKMAMPAA
+2234 IPVATALKMTMPAA

-2271 DKADILKNLLP
+2271 NKADVLKNLLP

-2305 YKLSAPLRNAID
+2305 YNLSAPLRNAID

-2375 AMPELSKLVCA
+2375 AMPELSRLVCA
-2386 TYEPLNHLSGSLKQ
+2386 TYEPFNYLPYDSYSLKR
-2400 AIDLINGPLEMLYNG
+2400 AIELMNGPLEMLYNG

-2430 AWKVLFT
+2430 AWKILFA
-2437 RNPKAVNR
+2437 RNPEAVNR

-2457 LNTRNALSYVL
+2457 LNTHNALSYVL
-2468 NTISGMADNDDS
+2468 NTISGMANNDDS

-2491 MSILRPTMS
+2491 MSILRPTRAAS
-2500 PDNSALGDAKITIA
+2500 GTALDEAKLTIA
-2514 NELNLKLRDLELLV
+2514 NKLGLRLRDLELLV

-2537 DIAMAQ
+2537 DIAMAR
-2543 RLKSETEQYTAL
+2543 RLKSETEQYMAL

-2602 PAQEQRNQV
+2602 PAQEQRSQV

-2637 EDKTPEQEQ
+2637 EDKTPAQEQ

-2656 AGVAAA
+2656 AGVASA
-2662 NANANENVAP
+2662 NANANENGAE
-2672 LNLSLTSPYIQ
+2672 LEDLSLTSPYIQ
-2683 EITANINAAIDKS
+2683 EITDSINAAIDKNAS
-2696 TSSTQ
+2696 YTQ
-2701 YMQLNFMLDIWRDL
+2701 YEQLNFMLGVWRGL
-2715 IESYGD
+2715 IKSYGD
-2721 WLGRNLLRGDV
+2721 WLGKNLLRGDV

-2737 MHILDERLYYAS
+2737 MHILNERLDYAS
-2749 RHNGAHYSD
+2749 FLSNKHYSD
-2758 SQMRLMAVWL
+2758 SQIRLMAVWL
-2768 NSFITNSKLGSAIKQ
+2768 NNFITNSELGSAIKQ

-2811 FLSDFHNET
+2811 FLSDFHDET
-2820 NNRIKAASAA
+2820 INRAKAAADA

-2854 ARALT
+2854 ARALS

-2903 DGVENAE
+2903 DGVEDAE
-2910 DLVGHTNVN
+2910 DPVGHTNVN

-2939 VDDDAVS
+2939 ENDDAVS

-3045 RYAEITD
+3045 RIAEITD
-3052 YEGTKDDIIL
+3052 YAGTKDDIIL

-3073 IDTSITAGVSAANE
+3073 IDTSITAE
-3087 IKKGQQQTEGKQ
+3087 
-3099 KIQLPV
+3099 
-3105 FTSGKQLAEWKK
+3105 
-3117 TASKEELAAWNAK
+3117 
-3130 IEEIR
+3130 
-3135 KQREL
+3135 
-3140 EKLMESQ
+3140 
-3147 AENAIAHFADKEA
+3147 
-3160 DAKEAEK
+3160 
-3167 AAFFKQYADK
+3167 
-3177 YRNSNRVNFDPAD
+3177 
-3190 PESEL
+3190 
-3195 SILLSLLHGEMDL
+3195 
-3208 SINDFYEIFADKT
+3208 
-3221 APFILHEITGKW
+3221 
-3233 QDSGAED
+3233 DSD
-3240 FNFTYNRP
+3240 T
-3248 KAADPI
+3248 
-3254 AEKMIRGFFAKYGE
+3254 
-3268 SISTE
+3268 
-3273 ILNAK
+3273 
-3278 DPAAYTRNL
+3278 
-3287 IKKFSQYCDDNFKLY
+3287 
-3302 RSSQEMFSDI
+3302 
-3312 PETKLNRTAKYWAE
+3312 
-3326 YCLQHVIEPIA
+3326 
-3337 YAKSNTVPRSGEQG
+3337 
-3351 HPYDPF
+3351 
-3357 KDKDEEALKVIKDVL
+3357 
-3372 GSKALR
+3372 
-3378 AVPFMRYAEISNA
+3378 RYATGEP
-3391 EAEAL
+3391 
-3396 LSDETDI
+3396 
-3403 DSNDTDSGV
+3403 DSGV

-3433 TTASEPDP
+3433 TTSSEPDP

-3459 GVLDDEDSSE
+3459 GTLDDEDSSE

-3483 LDADTLG
+3483 LDVDMLG

-3496 ELDDTGMDVLDTLFT
+3496 KLDDAGMDVLDTLFT

-3517 MAPDLAGNAAKLT
+3517 MAPDLARNAAKLT
-3530 RVVKTYGTYRRAFME
+3530 RVVKTYGVYRRAFME

-3646 SVLDATTRMYD
+3646 SVLDVTTRMYD
-3657 KLKELGVRRDV
+3657 RLKELGLRRDV

-3714 SKPNPDKAVL
+3714 SKPKSDKATL
-3724 DKIYN
+3724 DKIYK

-3796 AEVLKEMIVS
+3796 AETLKEMIVS

-3888 VLGMTLFDAWNTMH
+3888 VLGMTLFDAWNAMH

-3951 DERFD
+3951 DERFE
-3956 AFRKQAIFVE
+3956 AFKKQAIFVE

-3999 EVKGKPVS
+3999 EVKEKPVS

-4036 RDYSDAGRALVDIAY
+4036 RDYSDAGKALVDIAY

-4104 DSNGHKVSGVR
+4104 DSNGRKVSGVR

-4126 PKFLGTTFKYSVELA
+4126 PKFLGTAFKYSVELA

-4147 NNTQYRKY
+4147 NDTQYRKY
-4155 LSEMHKYGI
+4155 LNEMHKYGI

-4181 LFGMNA
+4181 LFGLNA
-4187 TEKIQLEIEKQRALQ
+4187 SEKISLEIEKARALQ
-4202 EQQTNKEAETLVS
+4202 EAQTNKEAETLVS

-4221 GEKTHGVSRTRI
+4221 GEKTHDASRTRI

-4320 ISSNPYLKQTGYARR
+4320 ISSNPYLKETGYARR
-4335 MNIQSYAFKAARL
+4335 MNMQSYAFKAARL

-4408 VAKLAGGF
+4408 VAKLTGGF

-4474 SAGHSV
+4474 SVGHTV

-4658 VNMHEMDRKLTGILK
+4658 VNMHEMDNKLTGILK
-4673 QENALI
+4673 KENALI
-4679 DLRRNGGISVDQF
+4679 DLRRSGGISVDQF